1 MLFSFDTFNRY
12 EIPVLTVAHPDFTE
26 VGLIKNPLR
35 LKLDLN
41 LISTSKISFDANS
54 VDEIGFLPHYYDAL
68 KKYNLI
74 HMDGFGWFVITHVN
88 ETNDGV
94 YKNKNVECE
103 SYEYTLGRKAANLSA
118 GTYRLYDITNP
129 TSEDT
134 LLGHFVANCPRWTI
148 GYVSSSLYSRYR
160 TFDMPDASMYGFI
173 MEEAM
178 DAYECVFVFD
188 TEDLLINVYAPEDL
202 IKDSG
207 IVLRYTSLLK
217 SISVAD
223 SSDDVVTELQVYGAD
238 DFSIAT
244 VNPLGTASIYK
255 YDYFKDVMPPAMWAK
270 VKQWQDDVA
279 AAMASGSAYST
290 LLTSIKNENLKIQQ
304 YQAQKAEAVRY
315 KDAGEQVRTANTP
328 YTIQEVSLTA
338 IDNIRAWINGKTDAE
353 LLALVTA
360 ADAYPPIPT
369 FVPEGGDGTTNVP
382 SDIQA
387 YADSIVE
394 ADRNVA
400 QATINIY
407 ACDKCEKYCDSL
419 IATSKAQIEIYQ
431 NQRKATH
438 TNLSIS
444 NYLTADEIVALG
456 DYTLADVYENPY
468 IVPLDGMTYEEA
480 QNLAFE
486 LLDGAFETLERV
498 SQPTF
503 DFSVDAVNLMFDK
516 EHEDYVNIIEQNGLG
531 CRVHVEFEDG
541 HWYDP
546 VLMGIS
552 VEYDAPD
559 KCELVFGSNYH
570 AKMSED
576 LYAECFQQAAKTSA
590 TVSSALHSWLNPMES
605 QSLSPM
611 REFME
616 GTLNAAVNKIIN
628 ANNQSTVIDQF
639 GIWGRKITDD
649 GYSPKQIKIINNG
662 LYMTDDNWD
671 TCKLALGEI
680 DIPGTADSAYGIAS
694 EVLIG
699 NLILGEALK
708 IINANNTFTID
719 ENGMNLTTSDGLKK
733 IYINPSDGFKIQGRA
748 DTASEFADKLYL
760 DSEGNAILRDIT
772 AVGGTFAGGV
782 LADSGTMGAF
792 FSTGDSNKVLGN
804 LTIEGDLTINGK
816 YPASPVTPA
825 GAGINYGSNG
835 YLVTAPTA
843 NSFGTM
849 EVETLAVTDGN
860 TTWYLLQNGS
870 QTTGS
875 GGGSTGGSGSGT
887 SYNIIRFTSSTTV
900 YIHADTSTTHS
911 SNSKGK
917 MQSGTWYVYDAM
929 TSNSNGM
936 WYQITRT
943 CTYSNG
949 QVSNVQPTTSGW
961 VNLDASLSTVDS
973 YINVPGV

>member
-1 MLFSFDTFNRY
+1 MLFSFDKFDRY
-12 EIPVLTVAHPDFTE
+12 EIPVLTVAHPDFTK
-26 VGLIKNPLR
+26 VGIIKDPIG

-41 LISTSKISFDANS
+41 LVSTSKASFEAYS
-54 VDEIGFLPHYYDAL
+54 VDDTGNATFYYGAL
-68 KKYNLI
+68 TKYNLVHI
-74 HMDGFGWFVITHVN
+74 SGFGWFVITHVD
-88 ETNDGV
+88 ESNDGIHKSKSV
-94 YKNKNVECE
+94 DCE

-118 GTYRLYDITNP
+118 GTYRLYDPANAAST
-129 TSEDT
+129 ET
-134 LLGHFVANCPRWTI
+134 LLGHFLANCPRWTI
-148 GYVSSSLYSRYR
+148 GYVSSALYSRYR
-160 TFDMPDASMYGFI
+160 TFDMPDASMYGFL

-188 TEDLLINVYAPEDL
+188 TENLQIKVYAPDDL

-207 IVLRYTSLLK
+207 IVFRYTSLLK
-217 SISVAD
+217 HISISD
-223 SSDDVVTELQVYGAD
+223 SADDVVTELQVYGAD
-238 DFSIAT
+238 NFSIAT

-255 YDYFKDVMPPAMWAK
+255 YDYFKDVMPAAMWVK

-279 AAMASGSAYST
+279 AAMGRTSAYGNI
-290 LLTSIKNENLKIQQ
+290 LTAIKNENLKILG
-304 YQAQKAEAVRY
+304 YEANKSEVERY
-315 KDAGEQVRTANTP
+315 RAAGEQVRTVNTP
-328 YTIQEVSLTA
+328 YTMQAVSQTA
-338 IDNIRAWINGKTDAE
+338 VDNIRAWIDSKNSTD
-353 LLALVTA
+353 LLTMVTV

-369 FVPEGGDGTTNVP
+369 FVPAGGEGVVP
-382 SDIQA
+382 SEIQA
-387 YADSIVE
+387 YADTITE

-468 IVPLDGMTYEEA
+468 IVPLDGMTYEET

-503 DFSVDAVNLMFDK
+503 DFSVETVNLMFDK

-541 HWYDP
+541 HWYNP

-616 GTLNAAVNKIIN
+616 GALNAAVNKIIN

-708 IINANNTFTID
+708 IMNANNTFTID
-719 ENGMNLTTSDGLKK
+719 ENGVNLTTSDGLKK

-748 DTASEFADKLYL
+748 DTTSAFADKLYL

-792 FSTGDSNKVLGN
+792 FSTGESNKVLGN

-900 YIHADTSTTHS
+900 YIHSDTSTTHS

-917 MQSGTWYVYDAM
+917 MQSGTWYVYDSM
-929 TSNSNGM
+929 TSNSHGM
-936 WYQITRT
+936 WYWITRT
-943 CTYSNG
+943 CTYRNG

-961 VNLDASLSTVDS
+961 VNLDASLPTVDS

>member
-1 MLFSFDTFNRY
+1 MLFSFDKFDRY
-12 EIPVLTVAHPDFTE
+12 EIPVLTVAHPDFTK
-26 VGLIKNPLR
+26 VGIIKDPIG

-41 LISTSKISFDANS
+41 LVSTSKASFEAYS
-54 VDEIGFLPHYYDAL
+54 VDDTGNATFYYGAL
-68 KKYNLI
+68 TKYNLVHI
-74 HMDGFGWFVITHVN
+74 SGFGWFVITHVD
-88 ETNDGV
+88 ESNDGIHKSKSV
-94 YKNKNVECE
+94 DCE

-118 GTYRLYDITNP
+118 GTYRLYDPANAAST
-129 TSEDT
+129 ET
-134 LLGHFVANCPRWTI
+134 LLGHFLANCPRWTI
-148 GYVSSSLYSRYR
+148 GYVSSALYSRYR
-160 TFDMPDASMYGFI
+160 TFDMPDASMYGFL

-188 TEDLLINVYAPEDL
+188 TENLQIKVYAPDDL

-207 IVLRYTSLLK
+207 IVFRYTSLLK
-217 SISVAD
+217 HISISD
-223 SSDDVVTELQVYGAD
+223 SADDVVTELQVYGAD
-238 DFSIAT
+238 NFSIAT

-255 YDYFKDVMPPAMWAK
+255 YDYFKDVMPAAMWVK

-279 AAMASGSAYST
+279 AAMGRTSAYGNI
-290 LLTSIKNENLKIQQ
+290 LTAIKNENLKILG
-304 YQAQKAEAVRY
+304 YEANKSEVERY
-315 KDAGEQVRTANTP
+315 RAAGEQVRTVNTP
-328 YTIQEVSLTA
+328 YTMQAVSQTA
-338 IDNIRAWINGKTDAE
+338 VDNIRAWIDSKNSAD
-353 LLALVTA
+353 LLTMVTA

-369 FVPEGGDGTTNVP
+369 FVPAGGEGVVP
-382 SDIQA
+382 SEIQA
-387 YADSIVE
+387 YADTITE

-400 QATINIY
+400 QATVNIY
-407 ACDKCEKYCDSL
+407 ACEKCEKYCDSL

-468 IVPLDGMTYEEA
+468 IVPLDGMTYEET

-503 DFSVDAVNLMFDK
+503 DFSVETVNLMFDK

-541 HWYDP
+541 HWYNP

-616 GTLNAAVNKIIN
+616 GALNAAVNKIIN
-628 ANNQSTVIDQF
+628 SNNQSTVIDQF

-708 IINANNTFTID
+708 IMNANNTFTID
-719 ENGMNLTTSDGLKK
+719 ENGVNLTTSDGLKK

-748 DTASEFADKLYL
+748 DTTSAFADKLYL

-900 YIHADTSTTHS
+900 YIHSDTSTTHS

-917 MQSGTWYVYDAM
+917 MQSGTWYVYDSM
-929 TSNSNGM
+929 TSNSHGM
-936 WYQITRT
+936 WYWITRT
-943 CTYSNG
+943 CTYRNG

-961 VNLDASLSTVDS
+961 VNLDASLPTVDS

>member
-1 MLFSFDTFNRY
+1 MLFSFDKFDRY
-12 EIPVLTVAHPDFTE
+12 EIPVLTVAHPDFTK
-26 VGLIKNPLR
+26 VGIIKDPIG

-41 LISTSKISFDANS
+41 LVSTSKASFEAYS
-54 VDEIGFLPHYYDAL
+54 VDDTGNATFYYGAL
-68 KKYNLI
+68 TKYNLVHI
-74 HMDGFGWFVITHVN
+74 SGFGWFVITHVD
-88 ETNDGV
+88 ESNDGIHKSKSV
-94 YKNKNVECE
+94 DCE

-118 GTYRLYDITNP
+118 GTYRLYDPSNAAST
-129 TSEDT
+129 ET
-134 LLGHFVANCPRWTI
+134 LLGHFLANCPRWTI
-148 GYVSSSLYSRYR
+148 GYVSSALYSRYR
-160 TFDMPDASMYGFI
+160 TFDMPDASMYGFL

-188 TEDLLINVYAPEDL
+188 TENLQIKVYAPDDL

-207 IVLRYTSLLK
+207 IVFRYTSLLK
-217 SISVAD
+217 HISISD
-223 SSDDVVTELQVYGAD
+223 SADDVVTELQVYGAD
-238 DFSIAT
+238 NFSIAT

-255 YDYFKDVMPPAMWAK
+255 YDYFKDVMPAAMWVK

-279 AAMASGSAYST
+279 AAMGRTSAYGNI
-290 LLTSIKNENLKIQQ
+290 LTAIKNENLKILG
-304 YQAQKAEAVRY
+304 YEANKSEVERY
-315 KDAGEQVRTANTP
+315 RAAGEQVRTVNTP
-328 YTIQEVSLTA
+328 YTMQAVSQTA
-338 IDNIRAWINGKTDAE
+338 VDNIRAWIDSKNSTD
-353 LLALVTA
+353 LLTMVTA

-369 FVPEGGDGTTNVP
+369 FVPAGGEGVVP
-382 SDIQA
+382 SEIQA
-387 YADSIVE
+387 YADTITE

-400 QATINIY
+400 QATVNIY
-407 ACDKCEKYCDSL
+407 ACEKCEKYCDSL

-468 IVPLDGMTYEEA
+468 IVPLDGMTYEET

-486 LLDGAFETLERV
+486 LLDDAFETLERV

-503 DFSVDAVNLMFDK
+503 DFSVETVNLMFDK

-541 HWYDP
+541 HWYNP

-616 GTLNAAVNKIIN
+616 GALNAAVNKIIN
-628 ANNQSTVIDQF
+628 SNNQSTVIDQF

-680 DIPGTADSAYGIAS
+680 DIPGAADSAYGIAS

-708 IINANNTFTID
+708 IMNANNTFTID
-719 ENGMNLTTSDGLKK
+719 ENGVNLTTSDGLKK

-748 DTASEFADKLYL
+748 DTTSAFADKLYL

-900 YIHADTSTTHS
+900 YIHSDTSTTHS

-917 MQSGTWYVYDAM
+917 MQSGTWYVYDSM
-929 TSNSNGM
+929 TSNSHGM
-936 WYQITRT
+936 WYWITRT
-943 CTYSNG
+943 CTYRNG

-961 VNLDASLSTVDS
+961 VNLDASLPTVDS

>member
-1 MLFSFDTFNRY
+1 MLFSFDKFDRY
-12 EIPVLTVAHPDFTE
+12 EIPVLTVAHPDFTK
-26 VGLIKNPLR
+26 VGIIKDPIG

-41 LISTSKISFDANS
+41 LVSTSKASFEAYS
-54 VDEIGFLPHYYDAL
+54 VDDTGNATFYYGAL
-68 KKYNLI
+68 TKYNLVHI
-74 HMDGFGWFVITHVN
+74 SGFGWFVITHVD
-88 ETNDGV
+88 ESNDGIHKSKSV
-94 YKNKNVECE
+94 DCE

-118 GTYRLYDITNP
+118 GTYRLYDPANAAST
-129 TSEDT
+129 ET
-134 LLGHFVANCPRWTI
+134 LLGHFLANCPRWTI
-148 GYVSSSLYSRYR
+148 GYVSSALYSRYR
-160 TFDMPDASMYGFI
+160 TFDMPDASMYGFL

-188 TEDLLINVYAPEDL
+188 TENLQIKVYAPDDL

-207 IVLRYTSLLK
+207 IVFRYTSLLK
-217 SISVAD
+217 HISISD
-223 SSDDVVTELQVYGAD
+223 SADDVVTELQVYGAD
-238 DFSIAT
+238 NFSIAT

-255 YDYFKDVMPPAMWAK
+255 YDYFKDVMPAAMWVK

-279 AAMASGSAYST
+279 AAMGRTSAYGNI
-290 LLTSIKNENLKIQQ
+290 LTAIKNENLKILG
-304 YQAQKAEAVRY
+304 YEANKSEVERY
-315 KDAGEQVRTANTP
+315 RAAGEQVRTVNTP
-328 YTIQEVSLTA
+328 YTMQAVSQTA
-338 IDNIRAWINGKTDAE
+338 VDNIRAWIDSKNSTD
-353 LLALVTA
+353 LLTMVTA

-369 FVPEGGDGTTNVP
+369 FVPAGGEGVVP
-382 SDIQA
+382 SEIQA
-387 YADSIVE
+387 YADTITE

-468 IVPLDGMTYEEA
+468 IVPLDGMTYEET

-503 DFSVDAVNLMFDK
+503 DFSVETVNLMFDK

-541 HWYDP
+541 HWYNP

-628 ANNQSTVIDQF
+628 ANNQSMVIDQF

-708 IINANNTFTID
+708 IMNANNTFTID
-719 ENGMNLTTSDGLKK
+719 ENGVNLTTSDGLKK

-748 DTASEFADKLYL
+748 DTTSAFADKLYL

-900 YIHADTSTTHS
+900 YIHSDTSTTHS

-917 MQSGTWYVYDAM
+917 MQSGTWYVYDSM
-929 TSNSNGM
+929 TSNSHGM
-936 WYQITRT
+936 WYWITRT
-943 CTYSNG
+943 CTYRNG

-961 VNLDASLSTVDS
+961 VNLDASLPTVDS

>member
-1 MLFSFDTFNRY
+1 MLFSFDKFDRY
-12 EIPVLTVAHPDFTE
+12 EIPVLTVAHPDFTK
-26 VGLIKNPLR
+26 VGIIKDPIG

-41 LISTSKISFDANS
+41 LVSTSKASFEAYS
-54 VDEIGFLPHYYDAL
+54 VDDTGNATFYYGAL
-68 KKYNLI
+68 TKYNLVHI
-74 HMDGFGWFVITHVN
+74 SGFGWFVITHVD
-88 ETNDGV
+88 ESNDGIHKSKSV
-94 YKNKNVECE
+94 DCE

-118 GTYRLYDITNP
+118 GTYRLYDPANAAST
-129 TSEDT
+129 ET
-134 LLGHFVANCPRWTI
+134 LLGHFLANCPRWTI
-148 GYVSSSLYSRYR
+148 GYVSSALYSRYR
-160 TFDMPDASMYGFI
+160 TFDMPDASMYGFL

-188 TEDLLINVYAPEDL
+188 TENLQIKVYAPDDL

-207 IVLRYTSLLK
+207 IVFRYTSLLK
-217 SISVAD
+217 HISISD
-223 SSDDVVTELQVYGAD
+223 SADDVVTELQVYGAD
-238 DFSIAT
+238 NFSIAT

-255 YDYFKDVMPPAMWAK
+255 YDYFKDVMPAAMWVK

-279 AAMASGSAYST
+279 AAMGRTSAYGNI
-290 LLTSIKNENLKIQQ
+290 LTAIKNENLKILG
-304 YQAQKAEAVRY
+304 YEANKSEVERY
-315 KDAGEQVRTANTP
+315 RAAGEQVRTVNTP
-328 YTIQEVSLTA
+328 YTMQAVSQTA
-338 IDNIRAWINGKTDAE
+338 VDNIRAWIDSKNSTD
-353 LLALVTA
+353 LLTMVTA

-369 FVPEGGDGTTNVP
+369 FVPAGGEGVVP
-382 SDIQA
+382 SEIQA
-387 YADSIVE
+387 YADTITE

-468 IVPLDGMTYEEA
+468 IVPLDGMTYEET

-503 DFSVDAVNLMFDK
+503 DFSVETVNLMFDK

-541 HWYDP
+541 HWYNP

-628 ANNQSTVIDQF
+628 ANNQSMVIDQF

-708 IINANNTFTID
+708 IMNANNTFTID
-719 ENGMNLTTSDGLKK
+719 ENGVNLTTSDGLKK

-748 DTASEFADKLYL
+748 DTTSAFADKLYL

-900 YIHADTSTTHS
+900 YIHSDTSTTHS

-917 MQSGTWYVYDAM
+917 MQSGTWYVYDSM
-929 TSNSNGM
+929 TSNSHGM
-936 WYQITRT
+936 WYWITRT
-943 CTYSNG
+943 CTYRNG

>member
-1 MLFSFDTFNRY
+1 MLFSFDKFDRY
-12 EIPVLTVAHPDFTE
+12 EIPVLTVAHPDFTK
-26 VGLIKNPLR
+26 VGIIKDPIG

-41 LISTSKISFDANS
+41 LVSTSKASFEAYS
-54 VDEIGFLPHYYDAL
+54 VDDTGNATFYYGAL
-68 KKYNLI
+68 TKYNLVHI
-74 HMDGFGWFVITHVN
+74 SGFGWFVITHVA
-88 ETNDGV
+88 ESNDGIHKSKSV
-94 YKNKNVECE
+94 DCE

-118 GTYRLYDITNP
+118 GTYRLYDPANAAST
-129 TSEDT
+129 ET
-134 LLGHFVANCPRWTI
+134 LLGHFLANCPRWTI
-148 GYVSSSLYSRYR
+148 GYVSSALYSRYR
-160 TFDMPDASMYGFI
+160 TFDMPDASMYGFL

-188 TEDLLINVYAPEDL
+188 TENLQIKVYAPDDL

-207 IVLRYTSLLK
+207 IVFRYTSLLK
-217 SISVAD
+217 HISISD
-223 SSDDVVTELQVYGAD
+223 SADDVVTELQVYGAD
-238 DFSIAT
+238 NFSIAT

-255 YDYFKDVMPPAMWAK
+255 YDYFKDVMPAAMWVK

-279 AAMASGSAYST
+279 AAMGRTSAYGNI
-290 LLTSIKNENLKIQQ
+290 LTAIKNENLKILG
-304 YQAQKAEAVRY
+304 YEANKSEVERY
-315 KDAGEQVRTANTP
+315 RAAGEQVRTVNTP
-328 YTIQEVSLTA
+328 YTMQAVSQTA
-338 IDNIRAWINGKTDAE
+338 VDNIRAWIDSKNSTD
-353 LLALVTA
+353 LLTMVTA

-369 FVPEGGDGTTNVP
+369 FVPAGGEGVVP
-382 SDIQA
+382 SEIQA
-387 YADSIVE
+387 YADTITE

-400 QATINIY
+400 QATVNIY
-407 ACDKCEKYCDSL
+407 ACEKCEKYCDSL

-468 IVPLDGMTYEEA
+468 IVPLDGMTYEET

-503 DFSVDAVNLMFDK
+503 DFSVETVNLMFDK

-541 HWYDP
+541 HWYNP

-616 GTLNAAVNKIIN
+616 GALNAAVNKIIN
-628 ANNQSTVIDQF
+628 SNNQSTVIDQF

-708 IINANNTFTID
+708 IMNANNTFTID
-719 ENGMNLTTSDGLKK
+719 ENGVNLTTSDGLKK

-748 DTASEFADKLYL
+748 DTTSAFADKLYL

-900 YIHADTSTTHS
+900 YIHSDTSTTHS

-917 MQSGTWYVYDAM
+917 MQSGTWYVYDSM
-929 TSNSNGM
+929 TSNSHGM
-936 WYQITRT
+936 WYWITRT
-943 CTYSNG
+943 CTYRNG

-961 VNLDASLSTVDS
+961 VNLDASLPTVDS

>member
-1 MLFSFDTFNRY
+1 MLFSFDKFDRY
-12 EIPVLTVAHPDFTE
+12 EIPVLTVAHPDFTK
-26 VGLIKNPLR
+26 VGIIKDPIG

-41 LISTSKISFDANS
+41 LVSTSKASFEAYS
-54 VDEIGFLPHYYDAL
+54 VDDTGNATFYYGAL
-68 KKYNLI
+68 TKYNLVHI
-74 HMDGFGWFVITHVN
+74 SGFGWFVITHVA
-88 ETNDGV
+88 ESNDGIHKSKSV
-94 YKNKNVECE
+94 DCE

-118 GTYRLYDITNP
+118 GTYRLYDPANAAST
-129 TSEDT
+129 ET
-134 LLGHFVANCPRWTI
+134 LLGHFLANCPRWTI
-148 GYVSSSLYSRYR
+148 GYVSSALYSRYR
-160 TFDMPDASMYGFI
+160 TFDMPDASMYGFL

-188 TEDLLINVYAPEDL
+188 TENLQIKVYAPDDL

-207 IVLRYTSLLK
+207 IVFRYTSLLK
-217 SISVAD
+217 HISISD
-223 SSDDVVTELQVYGAD
+223 SADDVVTELQVYGAD
-238 DFSIAT
+238 NFSIAT

-255 YDYFKDVMPPAMWAK
+255 YDYFKDVMPAAMWVK

-279 AAMASGSAYST
+279 AAMGRTSAYGNI
-290 LLTSIKNENLKIQQ
+290 LTAIKNENLKILG
-304 YQAQKAEAVRY
+304 YEANKSEVERY
-315 KDAGEQVRTANTP
+315 RAAGEQVRTVNTP
-328 YTIQEVSLTA
+328 YTMQAVSQTA
-338 IDNIRAWINGKTDAE
+338 VDNIRAWIDSKNSTD
-353 LLALVTA
+353 LLTMVTA

-369 FVPEGGDGTTNVP
+369 FVPAGGEGVVP
-382 SDIQA
+382 SEIQA
-387 YADSIVE
+387 YADTITE

-407 ACDKCEKYCDSL
+407 ACYKCEKYCDSL

-468 IVPLDGMTYEEA
+468 IVPLDGMTYEET

-503 DFSVDAVNLMFDK
+503 DFSVETVNLMFDK

-541 HWYDP
+541 HWYNP

-628 ANNQSTVIDQF
+628 ANNQSMVIDQF

-662 LYMTDDNWD
+662 LYMTNDNWD

-708 IINANNTFTID
+708 IMNANNTFTID
-719 ENGMNLTTSDGLKK
+719 ENGVNLTTSDGLKK

-748 DTASEFADKLYL
+748 DTTSAFADKLYL

-900 YIHADTSTTHS
+900 YIHSDTSTTHS

-917 MQSGTWYVYDAM
+917 MQSGTWYVYDSM
-929 TSNSNGM
+929 TSNSHGM
-936 WYQITRT
+936 WYWITRT
-943 CTYSNG
+943 CTYRNG

-961 VNLDASLSTVDS
+961 VNLDASLPTVDS

>member
-1 MLFSFDTFNRY
+1 MLFSFDKFDRY
-12 EIPVLTVAHPDFTE
+12 EIPVLTVAHPDFTK
-26 VGLIKNPLR
+26 VGIIKDPIG

-41 LISTSKISFDANS
+41 LVSTSKASFEAYS
-54 VDEIGFLPHYYDAL
+54 VDDTGNATFYYGAL
-68 KKYNLI
+68 TKYNLVHI
-74 HMDGFGWFVITHVN
+74 SGFGWFVITHVD
-88 ETNDGV
+88 ESNDGIHKSKSV
-94 YKNKNVECE
+94 DCE

-118 GTYRLYDITNP
+118 GTYRLYDPANAAST
-129 TSEDT
+129 ET
-134 LLGHFVANCPRWTI
+134 LLGHFLANCPRWTI
-148 GYVSSSLYSRYR
+148 GYVSSALYSRYR
-160 TFDMPDASMYGFI
+160 TFDMPDASMYGFL

-188 TEDLLINVYAPEDL
+188 TENLQIKVYAPDDL

-207 IVLRYTSLLK
+207 IVFRYTSLLK
-217 SISVAD
+217 HISISD
-223 SSDDVVTELQVYGAD
+223 SADDVVTELQVYGAD
-238 DFSIAT
+238 NFSIAT

-255 YDYFKDVMPPAMWAK
+255 YDYFKDVMPAAMWVK

-279 AAMASGSAYST
+279 AAMGRTSAYGNI
-290 LLTSIKNENLKIQQ
+290 LTAIKNENLKILG
-304 YQAQKAEAVRY
+304 YEANKSEVERY
-315 KDAGEQVRTANTP
+315 RAAGEQVRTVNTP
-328 YTIQEVSLTA
+328 YTMQAVSQTA
-338 IDNIRAWINGKTDAE
+338 VDNIRAWIDSKNSTD
-353 LLALVTA
+353 LLTMVTA

-369 FVPEGGDGTTNVP
+369 FVPAGGEGVVP
-382 SDIQA
+382 SEIQA
-387 YADSIVE
+387 YADTITE

-468 IVPLDGMTYEEA
+468 IVPLDGMTYEET

-503 DFSVDAVNLMFDK
+503 DFSVETVNLMFDK

-541 HWYDP
+541 HWYNP

-552 VEYDAPD
+552 VEYDSPD

-708 IINANNTFTID
+708 IMNANNTFTID
-719 ENGMNLTTSDGLKK
+719 ENGVNLTTSDGLKK

-748 DTASEFADKLYL
+748 DTTSEFADKLYL
-760 DSEGNAILRDIT
+760 DSEGNAVLNDIT
-772 AVGGTFAGGV
+772 AYNASLSGFVSAFMGDIGILSSSENGTV
-782 LADSGTMGAF
+782 
-792 FSTGDSNKVLGN
+792 NNGN
-804 LTIEGDLTINGK
+804 LRINGNLEVTGT
-816 YPASPVTPA
+816 YPNSPVTPA
-825 GAGINYGSNG
+825 GAGISNYGS
-835 YLVTAPTA
+835 YLVTAPSA
-843 NSFGTM
+843 NAFGTM
-849 EVETLAVTDGN
+849 EVSTLKVTDGSGN
-860 TTWYLLQNGS
+860 YWDLILKGTMTS
-870 QTTGS
+870 GS
-875 GGGSTGGSGSGT
+875 GGGSNTPIVNYHYFVKYTGSYSQKPVRSAANDTAPKVGWYAQKNQWYQYDYYKSGNGWYYLIGYGDSPDSIMLSVPTEGY
-887 SYNIIRFTSSTTV
+887 SFFDV
-900 YIHADTSTTHS
+900 YTSTE
-911 SNSKGK
+911 
-917 MQSGTWYVYDAM
+917 QRQA
-929 TSNSNGM
+929 
-936 WYQITRT
+936 
-943 CTYSNG
+943 
-949 QVSNVQPTTSGW
+949 
-961 VNLDASLSTVDS
+961 
-973 YINVPGV
+973 

>member
-1 MLFSFDTFNRY
+1 MLFSFDKFDRY
-12 EIPVLTVAHPDFTE
+12 EIPVLTVAHPDFTK
-26 VGLIKNPLR
+26 VGIIKDPIG

-41 LISTSKISFDANS
+41 LVSTSKASFEAYS
-54 VDEIGFLPHYYDAL
+54 VDDTGNATFYYGAL
-68 KKYNLI
+68 TKYNLVHI
-74 HMDGFGWFVITHVN
+74 SGFGWFVITHVD
-88 ETNDGV
+88 ESNDGIHKSKSV
-94 YKNKNVECE
+94 DCE

-118 GTYRLYDITNP
+118 GTYRLYDPANAAST
-129 TSEDT
+129 ET
-134 LLGHFVANCPRWTI
+134 LLGHFLANCPRWTI
-148 GYVSSSLYSRYR
+148 GYVSSALYSRYR
-160 TFDMPDASMYGFI
+160 TFDMPDASMYGFL

-188 TEDLLINVYAPEDL
+188 TENLQIKVYAPDDL

-207 IVLRYTSLLK
+207 IVFRYTSLLK
-217 SISVAD
+217 HISISD
-223 SSDDVVTELQVYGAD
+223 SADDVVTELQVYGAD
-238 DFSIAT
+238 NFSIAT

-255 YDYFKDVMPPAMWAK
+255 YDYFKDVMPAAMWVK

-279 AAMASGSAYST
+279 AAMGRTSAYGNI
-290 LLTSIKNENLKIQQ
+290 LTAIKNENLKILG
-304 YQAQKAEAVRY
+304 YEANKSEVERY
-315 KDAGEQVRTANTP
+315 RAAGEQVRTVNTP
-328 YTIQEVSLTA
+328 YTMQAVSQTA
-338 IDNIRAWINGKTDAE
+338 VDNIRAWIDSKNSTD
-353 LLALVTA
+353 LLTMVTA

-369 FVPEGGDGTTNVP
+369 FVPAGGEGVVP
-382 SDIQA
+382 SEIQA
-387 YADSIVE
+387 YADTITE

-468 IVPLDGMTYEEA
+468 IVPLDGMTYEET

-503 DFSVDAVNLMFDK
+503 DFSVETVNLMFDK

-541 HWYDP
+541 HWYNP

-616 GTLNAAVNKIIN
+616 GALNAAVNKIIN

-708 IINANNTFTID
+708 IMNANNTFTID
-719 ENGMNLTTSDGLKK
+719 ENGVNLTTSDGLKK

-748 DTASEFADKLYL
+748 DTTSAFADKLYL

-792 FSTGDSNKVLGN
+792 FSTGESNKVLGN

-900 YIHADTSTTHS
+900 YIHSDTSTTHS

-917 MQSGTWYVYDAM
+917 MQSGTWYVYDSM
-929 TSNSNGM
+929 TSNSHGM
-936 WYQITRT
+936 WYWITRT
-943 CTYSNG
+943 CTYRNG

-961 VNLDASLSTVDS
+961 VNLDASLPTVDS

>member
-1 MLFSFDTFNRY
+1 MLFSFDKFDRY
-12 EIPVLTVAHPDFTE
+12 EIPVLTVAHPDFTK
-26 VGLIKNPLR
+26 VGIIKDPIG

-41 LISTSKISFDANS
+41 LVSTSKASFEAYS
-54 VDEIGFLPHYYDAL
+54 VDDTGNATFYYGAL
-68 KKYNLI
+68 TKYNLVHI
-74 HMDGFGWFVITHVN
+74 SGFGWFVITHVD
-88 ETNDGV
+88 ESNDGIHKSKSV
-94 YKNKNVECE
+94 DCE

-118 GTYRLYDITNP
+118 GTYRLYDPANAAST
-129 TSEDT
+129 ET
-134 LLGHFVANCPRWTI
+134 LLGHFLANCPRWTI
-148 GYVSSSLYSRYR
+148 GYVSSALYSRYR
-160 TFDMPDASMYGFI
+160 TFDMPDASMYGFL

-188 TEDLLINVYAPEDL
+188 TENLQIKVYAPDDL

-207 IVLRYTSLLK
+207 IVFRYTSLLK
-217 SISVAD
+217 HISISD
-223 SSDDVVTELQVYGAD
+223 SADDVVTELQVYGAD
-238 DFSIAT
+238 NFSIAT

-255 YDYFKDVMPPAMWAK
+255 YDYFKDVMPAAMWVK

-279 AAMASGSAYST
+279 AAMGRTSAYGNI
-290 LLTSIKNENLKIQQ
+290 LTAIKNENLKILG
-304 YQAQKAEAVRY
+304 YEANKSEVERY
-315 KDAGEQVRTANTP
+315 RAAGEQVRTVNTP
-328 YTIQEVSLTA
+328 YTMQAVSQTA
-338 IDNIRAWINGKTDAE
+338 VDNIRAWIDSKNSTD
-353 LLALVTA
+353 LLTMVTA

-369 FVPEGGDGTTNVP
+369 FVPAGGEGVVP
-382 SDIQA
+382 SEIQA
-387 YADSIVE
+387 YADTITE

-468 IVPLDGMTYEEA
+468 IVPLDGMTYEET

-503 DFSVDAVNLMFDK
+503 DFSVETVNLMFDK

-541 HWYDP
+541 HWYNP

-708 IINANNTFTID
+708 IMNANNTFTID
-719 ENGMNLTTSDGLKK
+719 ENGVNLTTSDGLKK

-748 DTASEFADKLYL
+748 DTTSAFADKLYL

-900 YIHADTSTTHS
+900 YIHSDTSTTHS

-917 MQSGTWYVYDAM
+917 MQSGTWYVYDSM
-929 TSNSNGM
+929 TSNSHGM
-936 WYQITRT
+936 WYWITRT
-943 CTYSNG
+943 CTYRNG

-961 VNLDASLSTVDS
+961 VNLDASLPTVDS

>member
-1 MLFSFDTFNRY
+1 MLFSFDKFDRY
-12 EIPVLTVAHPDFTE
+12 EIPVLTVAHPDFTK
-26 VGLIKNPLR
+26 VGIIKDPIG

-41 LISTSKISFDANS
+41 LVSTSKASFEAYS
-54 VDEIGFLPHYYDAL
+54 VDDTGNATFYYGAL
-68 KKYNLI
+68 TKYNLVHI
-74 HMDGFGWFVITHVN
+74 SGFGWFVITHVD
-88 ETNDGV
+88 ESNDGIHKSKSV
-94 YKNKNVECE
+94 DCE

-118 GTYRLYDITNP
+118 GTYRLYDPSNAAST
-129 TSEDT
+129 ET
-134 LLGHFVANCPRWTI
+134 LLGHFLANCPRWTI
-148 GYVSSSLYSRYR
+148 GYVSSALYSRYR
-160 TFDMPDASMYGFI
+160 TFDMPDASMYGFL

-188 TEDLLINVYAPEDL
+188 TENLQIKVYAPDDL

-207 IVLRYTSLLK
+207 IVFRYTSLLK
-217 SISVAD
+217 HISISD
-223 SSDDVVTELQVYGAD
+223 SADDVVTELQVYGAD
-238 DFSIAT
+238 NFSIAT

-255 YDYFKDVMPPAMWAK
+255 YDYFKDVMPAAMWVK

-279 AAMASGSAYST
+279 AAMGRTSAYGNI
-290 LLTSIKNENLKIQQ
+290 LTAIKNENLKILG
-304 YQAQKAEAVRY
+304 YEANKSEVERY
-315 KDAGEQVRTANTP
+315 RAAGEQVRTVNTP
-328 YTIQEVSLTA
+328 YTMQAVSQTA
-338 IDNIRAWINGKTDAE
+338 VDNIRAWIDSKNSTD
-353 LLALVTA
+353 LLTMVTA

-369 FVPEGGDGTTNVP
+369 FVPAGGEGVVP
-382 SDIQA
+382 SEIQA
-387 YADSIVE
+387 YADTITE

-400 QATINIY
+400 QATVNIY
-407 ACDKCEKYCDSL
+407 ACEKCEKYCDSL

-468 IVPLDGMTYEEA
+468 IVPLDGMTYEET

-486 LLDGAFETLERV
+486 LLDDAFETLERV

-503 DFSVDAVNLMFDK
+503 DFSVETVNLMFDK

-541 HWYDP
+541 HWYNP

-616 GTLNAAVNKIIN
+616 GALNAAVNKIIN
-628 ANNQSTVIDQF
+628 SNNQSTVIDQF

-680 DIPGTADSAYGIAS
+680 DIPGAADSAYGIAS

-708 IINANNTFTID
+708 IMNANNTFTID
-719 ENGMNLTTSDGLKK
+719 ENGVNLTTSDGLKK

-748 DTASEFADKLYL
+748 DTTSAFADKLYL

-860 TTWYLLQNGS
+860 TTWYLRQNGS

-900 YIHADTSTTHS
+900 YIHSDTSTTHS

-917 MQSGTWYVYDAM
+917 MQSGTWYVYDSM
-929 TSNSNGM
+929 TSNSHGM
-936 WYQITRT
+936 WYWITRT
-943 CTYSNG
+943 CTYRNG

-961 VNLDASLSTVDS
+961 VNLDASLPTVDS

>member
-1 MLFSFDTFNRY
+1 MLFSFDKFDRY
-12 EIPVLTVAHPDFTE
+12 EIPVLTVAHPDFTK
-26 VGLIKNPLR
+26 VGIIKDPIG

-41 LISTSKISFDANS
+41 LVSTSKASFEAYS
-54 VDEIGFLPHYYDAL
+54 VDDTGNATFYYGAL
-68 KKYNLI
+68 TKYNLVHI
-74 HMDGFGWFVITHVN
+74 SGFGWFVITHVA
-88 ETNDGV
+88 ESNDGIHKSKSV
-94 YKNKNVECE
+94 DCE

-118 GTYRLYDITNP
+118 GTYRLYDPANAAST
-129 TSEDT
+129 ET
-134 LLGHFVANCPRWTI
+134 LLGHFLANCPRWTI
-148 GYVSSSLYSRYR
+148 GYVSSALYSRYR
-160 TFDMPDASMYGFI
+160 TFDMPDASMYGFL

-188 TEDLLINVYAPEDL
+188 TENLQIKVYAPDDL

-207 IVLRYTSLLK
+207 IVFRYTSLLK
-217 SISVAD
+217 HISISD
-223 SSDDVVTELQVYGAD
+223 SADDVVTELQVYGAD
-238 DFSIAT
+238 NFSIAT

-255 YDYFKDVMPPAMWAK
+255 YDYFKDVMPAAMWVK

-279 AAMASGSAYST
+279 AAMGRTSAYGNI
-290 LLTSIKNENLKIQQ
+290 LTAIKNENLKILG
-304 YQAQKAEAVRY
+304 YEANKSEVERY
-315 KDAGEQVRTANTP
+315 RAAGEQVRTVNTP
-328 YTIQEVSLTA
+328 YTMQAVSQTA
-338 IDNIRAWINGKTDAE
+338 VDNIRAWIDSKNSTD
-353 LLALVTA
+353 LLTMVTA

-369 FVPEGGDGTTNVP
+369 FVPAGGEGVVP
-382 SDIQA
+382 SEIQA
-387 YADSIVE
+387 YADTITE

-468 IVPLDGMTYEEA
+468 IVPLDGMTYEET

-503 DFSVDAVNLMFDK
+503 DFSVETVNLMFDK

-541 HWYDP
+541 HWYNP

-628 ANNQSTVIDQF
+628 ANNQSMVIDQF

-662 LYMTDDNWD
+662 LYMTNDNWD

-708 IINANNTFTID
+708 IMNANNTFTID
-719 ENGMNLTTSDGLKK
+719 ENGVNLTTSDGLKK

-748 DTASEFADKLYL
+748 DTTSAFADKLYL

-900 YIHADTSTTHS
+900 YIHSDTSTTHS

-917 MQSGTWYVYDAM
+917 MQSGTWYVYDSM
-929 TSNSNGM
+929 TSNSHGM
-936 WYQITRT
+936 WYWITRT
-943 CTYSNG
+943 CTYRNG

-961 VNLDASLSTVDS
+961 VNLDASLPTVDS

>member
-1 MLFSFDTFNRY
+1 MLFSFDKFDRY
-12 EIPVLTVAHPDFTE
+12 EIPVLTVAHPDFTK
-26 VGLIKNPLR
+26 VGIIKDPIG

-41 LISTSKISFDANS
+41 LVSTSKASFEAYS
-54 VDEIGFLPHYYDAL
+54 VDDTGNATFYYGAL
-68 KKYNLI
+68 TKYNLVHI
-74 HMDGFGWFVITHVN
+74 SGFGWFVITNVD
-88 ETNDGV
+88 ESNDGIHKSKSV
-94 YKNKNVECE
+94 DCE

-118 GTYRLYDITNP
+118 GTYRLYDPANAAST
-129 TSEDT
+129 ET
-134 LLGHFVANCPRWTI
+134 LLGHFLANCPRWTI
-148 GYVSSSLYSRYR
+148 GYVSSALYSRYR
-160 TFDMPDASMYGFI
+160 TFDMPDASMYGFL

-188 TEDLLINVYAPEDL
+188 TENLQIKVYAPDDL

-207 IVLRYTSLLK
+207 IVFRYTSLLK
-217 SISVAD
+217 HISISD
-223 SSDDVVTELQVYGAD
+223 SADDVVTELQVYGAD

-255 YDYFKDVMPPAMWAK
+255 YDYFKDVMPAAMWVK

-279 AAMASGSAYST
+279 AAMGRTSAYGNI
-290 LLTSIKNENLKIQQ
+290 LTAIKNENLKILG
-304 YQAQKAEAVRY
+304 YEANKSEMERY
-315 KDAGEQVRTANTP
+315 RAAGEQVRTVNTP
-328 YTIQEVSLTA
+328 YTMQAVSQTA
-338 IDNIRAWINGKTDAE
+338 VDSIRAWIDSKNSTD
-353 LLALVTA
+353 LLTMVTA

-369 FVPEGGDGTTNVP
+369 FAPAGGEGVVP
-382 SDIQA
+382 SEIQA
-387 YADSIVE
+387 YADTITE

-468 IVPLDGMTYEEA
+468 IVPLDGMTYEEV

-694 EVLIG
+694 EMLIG

-719 ENGMNLTTSDGLKK
+719 ENGVNLTTSDGLKK

-748 DTASEFADKLYL
+748 DTTSEFADKLYL
-760 DSEGNAILRDIT
+760 DSEGNAVLRDIT

-825 GAGINYGSNG
+825 GAGIKYGSNG

-887 SYNIIRFTSSTTV
+887 FYNIIRFTSSTTV
-900 YIHADTSTTHS
+900 YIHSDTSTTHS

-917 MQSGTWYVYDAM
+917 MRSGTWYVYDSM

-936 WYQITRT
+936 WYWITRT

>member
-1 MLFSFDTFNRY
+1 MLFSFDKFDRY
-12 EIPVLTVAHPDFTE
+12 EIPVLTVAHPDFTK
-26 VGLIKNPLR
+26 VGIIKDPIG

-41 LISTSKISFDANS
+41 LVSTSKASFEAYS
-54 VDEIGFLPHYYDAL
+54 VDDTGNATFYYGAL
-68 KKYNLI
+68 TKYNLVHI
-74 HMDGFGWFVITHVN
+74 SGFGWFVITNVD
-88 ETNDGV
+88 ESNDGIHKSKSV
-94 YKNKNVECE
+94 DCE

-118 GTYRLYDITNP
+118 GTYRLYDPANAAST
-129 TSEDT
+129 ET
-134 LLGHFVANCPRWTI
+134 LLGHFLANCPRWTI
-148 GYVSSSLYSRYR
+148 GYVSSALYSRYR
-160 TFDMPDASMYGFI
+160 TFDMPDASMYGFL

-188 TEDLLINVYAPEDL
+188 TENLQIKVYAPDDL

-207 IVLRYTSLLK
+207 IVFRYTSLLK
-217 SISVAD
+217 HISISD
-223 SSDDVVTELQVYGAD
+223 SADDVVTELQVYGAD

-255 YDYFKDVMPPAMWAK
+255 YDYFKDVMPAAMWVK

-279 AAMASGSAYST
+279 AAMGRTSAYGNI
-290 LLTSIKNENLKIQQ
+290 LTAIKNENLKILG
-304 YQAQKAEAVRY
+304 YEANKSEVERY
-315 KDAGEQVRTANTP
+315 RAAGEQVRTVNTP
-328 YTIQEVSLTA
+328 YTMQAVSQTA
-338 IDNIRAWINGKTDAE
+338 VDSIRAWIDSKNSTD
-353 LLALVTA
+353 LLTMVTA

-369 FVPEGGDGTTNVP
+369 FAPAGGEGVVP
-382 SDIQA
+382 SEIQA
-387 YADSIVE
+387 YADTITE

-468 IVPLDGMTYEEA
+468 IVPLDGMTYEEV

-694 EVLIG
+694 EMLIG

-719 ENGMNLTTSDGLKK
+719 ENGVNLTTSDGLKK

-748 DTASEFADKLYL
+748 DTTSEFADKLYL
-760 DSEGNAILRDIT
+760 DSEGNAVLRDIT

-825 GAGINYGSNG
+825 GAGIKYGSNG

-887 SYNIIRFTSSTTV
+887 FYNIIRFTSSTTV
-900 YIHADTSTTHS
+900 YIHSDTSTTHS

-917 MQSGTWYVYDAM
+917 MRSGTWYVYDSM

-936 WYQITRT
+936 WYWITRT

>member
-1 MLFSFDTFNRY
+1 MLFSFDKFDRY
-12 EIPVLTVAHPDFTE
+12 EIPVLTVAHPDFTK
-26 VGLIKNPLR
+26 VGIIKDPIG

-41 LISTSKISFDANS
+41 LVSTSKASFEAYS
-54 VDEIGFLPHYYDAL
+54 VDDTGNATFYYGAL
-68 KKYNLI
+68 TKYNLVHI
-74 HMDGFGWFVITHVN
+74 SGFGWFVITHVD
-88 ETNDGV
+88 ESNDGIHKSKSV
-94 YKNKNVECE
+94 DCE

-118 GTYRLYDITNP
+118 GTYRLYDPANAAST
-129 TSEDT
+129 ET
-134 LLGHFVANCPRWTI
+134 LLGHFLANCPRWTI
-148 GYVSSSLYSRYR
+148 GYVSSALYSRYR
-160 TFDMPDASMYGFI
+160 TFDMPDASMYGFL

-188 TEDLLINVYAPEDL
+188 TENLQIKVYAPDDL

-207 IVLRYTSLLK
+207 IVFRYTSLLK
-217 SISVAD
+217 HISISD
-223 SSDDVVTELQVYGAD
+223 SADDVVTELQVYGAD
-238 DFSIAT
+238 NFSIAT
-244 VNPLGTASIYK
+244 VNPFGTASIYK
-255 YDYFKDVMPPAMWAK
+255 YDYFKDVMPAAMWVK

-279 AAMASGSAYST
+279 AAMGRTSAYGNI
-290 LLTSIKNENLKIQQ
+290 LTAIKNENLKILG
-304 YQAQKAEAVRY
+304 YEANKSEVERY
-315 KDAGEQVRTANTP
+315 RAAGEQVRTVNTP
-328 YTIQEVSLTA
+328 YTMQAVSQTA
-338 IDNIRAWINGKTDAE
+338 VDNIRAWIDSKNSTD
-353 LLALVTA
+353 LLTMVTA

-369 FVPEGGDGTTNVP
+369 FVPAGGEGVVP
-382 SDIQA
+382 SEIQA
-387 YADSIVE
+387 YADTITE

-468 IVPLDGMTYEEA
+468 IVPLDGMTYEET

-503 DFSVDAVNLMFDK
+503 DFSVETVNLMFDK

-541 HWYDP
+541 HWYNP

-628 ANNQSTVIDQF
+628 ANNQSMVIDQF

-708 IINANNTFTID
+708 IMNANNTFTID
-719 ENGMNLTTSDGLKK
+719 ENGVNLTTSDGLKK

-748 DTASEFADKLYL
+748 DTTSAFADKLYL

-900 YIHADTSTTHS
+900 YIHSDTSTTHS

-917 MQSGTWYVYDAM
+917 MQSGTWYVYDSM
-929 TSNSNGM
+929 TSNSHGM
-936 WYQITRT
+936 WYWITRT
-943 CTYSNG
+943 CTYRNG
-949 QVSNVQPTTSGW
+949 QVSNVRPTTSGW

>member
-1 MLFSFDTFNRY
+1 MLFSFDKFDRY
-12 EIPVLTVAHPDFTE
+12 EIPVLTVAHPDFTK
-26 VGLIKNPLR
+26 VGIIKDPIG

-41 LISTSKISFDANS
+41 LVSTSKASFEAYS
-54 VDEIGFLPHYYDAL
+54 VDDTGNATFYYGAL
-68 KKYNLI
+68 TKYNLVHI
-74 HMDGFGWFVITHVN
+74 SGFGWFVITHVD
-88 ETNDGV
+88 ESNDGIHKSKSV
-94 YKNKNVECE
+94 DCE

-118 GTYRLYDITNP
+118 GTYRLYDPANAAST
-129 TSEDT
+129 ET
-134 LLGHFVANCPRWTI
+134 LLGHFLANCPRWTI
-148 GYVSSSLYSRYR
+148 GYVSSALYSRYR
-160 TFDMPDASMYGFI
+160 TFDMPDASMYGFL

-188 TEDLLINVYAPEDL
+188 TENLQIKVYAPDDL

-207 IVLRYTSLLK
+207 IVFRYTSLLK
-217 SISVAD
+217 HISISD
-223 SSDDVVTELQVYGAD
+223 SADDVVTELQVYGAD

-255 YDYFKDVMPPAMWAK
+255 YDYFKDVMPAAMWVK

-279 AAMASGSAYST
+279 AAMGRTSAYGNI
-290 LLTSIKNENLKIQQ
+290 LTAIKNENLKILG
-304 YQAQKAEAVRY
+304 YEANKSEVERY
-315 KDAGEQVRTANTP
+315 RAAGEQVRTVNTP
-328 YTIQEVSLTA
+328 YTMQAVSQTA
-338 IDNIRAWINGKTDAE
+338 VDNIRAWIDSKNSTD
-353 LLALVTA
+353 LLTMVTA

-369 FVPEGGDGTTNVP
+369 FVPAGGEGVVP
-382 SDIQA
+382 SEIQA
-387 YADSIVE
+387 YADTITE

-468 IVPLDGMTYEEA
+468 IVPLDGMTYEET

-503 DFSVDAVNLMFDK
+503 DFSVETVNLMFDK

-541 HWYDP
+541 HWYNP

-708 IINANNTFTID
+708 IMNANNTFTID
-719 ENGMNLTTSDGLKK
+719 ENGVNLTTSDGLKK

-748 DTASEFADKLYL
+748 DTTSAFADKLYL

-825 GAGINYGSNG
+825 GAGIQYGSNG

-900 YIHADTSTTHS
+900 YIHSDTSTTHS

-917 MQSGTWYVYDAM
+917 MRSGTWYVYDSM

-936 WYQITRT
+936 WYWITRT

-961 VNLDASLSTVDS
+961 VNLDASLPTVDS

>member
-1 MLFSFDTFNRY
+1 MLFSFDKFDRY
-12 EIPVLTVAHPDFTE
+12 EIPVLTVAHPDFTK
-26 VGLIKNPLR
+26 VGIIKDPIG

-41 LISTSKISFDANS
+41 LVSTSKASFEAYS
-54 VDEIGFLPHYYDAL
+54 VDDTGNATFYYGAL
-68 KKYNLI
+68 TKYNLVHI
-74 HMDGFGWFVITHVN
+74 SGFGWFVITHVD
-88 ETNDGV
+88 ESNDGIHKSKSV
-94 YKNKNVECE
+94 DCE

-118 GTYRLYDITNP
+118 GTYRLYDPANAAST
-129 TSEDT
+129 ET
-134 LLGHFVANCPRWTI
+134 LLGHFLANCPRWTI
-148 GYVSSSLYSRYR
+148 GYVSSALYSRYR
-160 TFDMPDASMYGFI
+160 TFDMPDASMYGFL

-188 TEDLLINVYAPEDL
+188 TENLQIKVYAPDDL

-207 IVLRYTSLLK
+207 IVFRYTSLLK
-217 SISVAD
+217 HISISD
-223 SSDDVVTELQVYGAD
+223 SADDVVTELQVYGAD
-238 DFSIAT
+238 NFSIAT

-255 YDYFKDVMPPAMWAK
+255 YDYFKDVMPAAIWVK

-279 AAMASGSAYST
+279 AAMGRTSAYGNI
-290 LLTSIKNENLKIQQ
+290 LTAIKNENLKILG
-304 YQAQKAEAVRY
+304 YEANKSEVERY
-315 KDAGEQVRTANTP
+315 RAAGEQVRTVNTP
-328 YTIQEVSLTA
+328 YTMQAVSQTA
-338 IDNIRAWINGKTDAE
+338 VDNIRAWIDSKNSTD
-353 LLALVTA
+353 LLTMVTA

-369 FVPEGGDGTTNVP
+369 FVPAGGEGVVP
-382 SDIQA
+382 SEIQA
-387 YADSIVE
+387 YADTITE

-468 IVPLDGMTYEEA
+468 IVPLDGMTYEET

-503 DFSVDAVNLMFDK
+503 DFSVETVNLMFDK

-541 HWYDP
+541 HWYNP

-628 ANNQSTVIDQF
+628 ANNQSMVIDQF

-708 IINANNTFTID
+708 IMNANNTFTID
-719 ENGMNLTTSDGLKK
+719 ENGVNLTTSDGLKK

-748 DTASEFADKLYL
+748 DTTSAFADKLYL

-900 YIHADTSTTHS
+900 YIHSDTSTTHS

-917 MQSGTWYVYDAM
+917 MQSGTWYVYDSM
-929 TSNSNGM
+929 TSNSHGM
-936 WYQITRT
+936 WYWITRT
-943 CTYSNG
+943 CTYRNG

-961 VNLDASLSTVDS
+961 VNLDASLPTVDS

>member
-1 MLFSFDTFNRY
+1 MLFSFDKFDRY
-12 EIPVLTVAHPDFTE
+12 EIPVLTVAHPDFTK
-26 VGLIKNPLR
+26 VGIIKDPIG

-41 LISTSKISFDANS
+41 LVSTSKASFEAYS
-54 VDEIGFLPHYYDAL
+54 VDDTGNATFYYGAL
-68 KKYNLI
+68 TKYNLVHI
-74 HMDGFGWFVITHVN
+74 SGFGWFVITNVD
-88 ETNDGV
+88 ESNDGIHKSKSV
-94 YKNKNVECE
+94 DCE

-118 GTYRLYDITNP
+118 GTYRLYDPANAAST
-129 TSEDT
+129 ET
-134 LLGHFVANCPRWTI
+134 LLGHFLANCPRWTI
-148 GYVSSSLYSRYR
+148 GYVSSALYSRYR
-160 TFDMPDASMYGFI
+160 TFDMPDASMYGFL

-188 TEDLLINVYAPEDL
+188 TENLQIKVYAPDDL

-207 IVLRYTSLLK
+207 IVFRYTSLLK
-217 SISVAD
+217 HISISD
-223 SSDDVVTELQVYGAD
+223 SADDVVTELQVYGAD

-255 YDYFKDVMPPAMWAK
+255 YDYFKDVMPAAMWIK

-279 AAMASGSAYST
+279 AAMGRASAYGNI
-290 LLTSIKNENLKIQQ
+290 LTAIKNENLKILG
-304 YQAQKAEAVRY
+304 YEANKSEVERY
-315 KDAGEQVRTANTP
+315 RAAGEQVRTVNTP
-328 YTIQEVSLTA
+328 YTMQAVSQTA
-338 IDNIRAWINGKTDAE
+338 VDNIRAWIDGKSSTD
-353 LLALVTA
+353 LLTMVTA

-369 FVPEGGDGTTNVP
+369 FVPAGGEGVVP
-382 SDIQA
+382 SEIQA
-387 YADSIVE
+387 YADTITEV
-394 ADRNVA
+394 DRNVA
-400 QATINIY
+400 QATVNIY
-407 ACDKCEKYCDSL
+407 ACEKCEKYCDSL

-468 IVPLDGMTYEEA
+468 IVPLDGMTYEET

-503 DFSVDAVNLMFDK
+503 DFSVETVNLMFDK

-541 HWYDP
+541 HWYNP

-708 IINANNTFTID
+708 IMNANNTFTID
-719 ENGMNLTTSDGLKK
+719 ENGVNLTTSDGLKK

-748 DTASEFADKLYL
+748 NTTSEFADKLSL

-849 EVETLAVTDGN
+849 EVEPLAVTDGH

-887 SYNIIRFTSSTTV
+887 SYNIIRFTSSTRV
-900 YIHADTSTTHS
+900 YIHADTTTTHS
-911 SNSKGK
+911 SNSLGN
-917 MQSGTWYVYDAM
+917 MQSGTWYVYDTI
-929 TSNSNGM
+929 TSNSHGM
-936 WYQITRT
+936 WYWITRT
-943 CTYSNG
+943 CTYRNG

-961 VNLDASLSTVDS
+961 VNLDTSLSTVES

>member
-1 MLFSFDTFNRY
+1 MLFSFDKFDRY
-12 EIPVLTVAHPDFTE
+12 EIPVLTVAHPDFTK
-26 VGLIKNPLR
+26 VGIIKDPIG

-41 LISTSKISFDANS
+41 LVSTSKASFEAYS
-54 VDEIGFLPHYYDAL
+54 VDDTGNATFYYGAL
-68 KKYNLI
+68 TKYNLVHI
-74 HMDGFGWFVITHVN
+74 SGFGWFVITHVD
-88 ETNDGV
+88 ESNDGIHKSKSV
-94 YKNKNVECE
+94 DCE

-118 GTYRLYDITNP
+118 GTYRLYDPANAAST
-129 TSEDT
+129 ET
-134 LLGHFVANCPRWTI
+134 LLGHFLANCPRWTI
-148 GYVSSSLYSRYR
+148 GYVSSALYSRYR
-160 TFDMPDASMYGFI
+160 TFDMPDASMYGFL

-188 TEDLLINVYAPEDL
+188 TENLQIKVYAPDDL

-207 IVLRYTSLLK
+207 IVFRYTSLLK
-217 SISVAD
+217 HISISD
-223 SSDDVVTELQVYGAD
+223 SADDVVTELQVYGAD
-238 DFSIAT
+238 NFSIAT

-255 YDYFKDVMPPAMWAK
+255 YDYFKDVMPAAMWVK

-279 AAMASGSAYST
+279 AAMGRTSAYGNI
-290 LLTSIKNENLKIQQ
+290 LTAIKNENLKILG
-304 YQAQKAEAVRY
+304 YEANKSKVERY
-315 KDAGEQVRTANTP
+315 RAAGEQVRTVNTP
-328 YTIQEVSLTA
+328 YTMQAVSQTA
-338 IDNIRAWINGKTDAE
+338 VDNIRAWIDSKNSTD
-353 LLALVTA
+353 LLTMVTA

-369 FVPEGGDGTTNVP
+369 FVPAGGEGVVP
-382 SDIQA
+382 SEIQA
-387 YADSIVE
+387 YADTITE

-400 QATINIY
+400 QATVNIY
-407 ACDKCEKYCDSL
+407 ACEKCEKYCDSL

-468 IVPLDGMTYEEA
+468 IVPLDGMTYEET

-503 DFSVDAVNLMFDK
+503 DFSVETVNLMFDK

-541 HWYDP
+541 HWYNP

-616 GTLNAAVNKIIN
+616 GALNAAVNKIIN
-628 ANNQSTVIDQF
+628 SNNQSTVIDQF

-708 IINANNTFTID
+708 IMNANNTFTID
-719 ENGMNLTTSDGLKK
+719 ENGVNLTTSDGLKK

-748 DTASEFADKLYL
+748 DTTSAFADKLYL

-900 YIHADTSTTHS
+900 YIHSDTSTTHS

-917 MQSGTWYVYDAM
+917 MQSGTWYVYDSM
-929 TSNSNGM
+929 TSNSHGM
-936 WYQITRT
+936 WYWITRT
-943 CTYSNG
+943 CTYRNG

-961 VNLDASLSTVDS
+961 VNLDASLPTVDS

>member
-1 MLFSFDTFNRY
+1 MLFSFDKFDRY
-12 EIPVLTVAHPDFTE
+12 EIPVLTVAHPDFTK
-26 VGLIKNPLR
+26 VGIIKDPIG

-41 LISTSKISFDANS
+41 LVSTSKASFEAYS
-54 VDEIGFLPHYYDAL
+54 VDDTGNATFYYGAL
-68 KKYNLI
+68 TKYNLVHI
-74 HMDGFGWFVITHVN
+74 SGFGWFVITHVD
-88 ETNDGV
+88 ESNDGIHKSKSV
-94 YKNKNVECE
+94 DCE

-118 GTYRLYDITNP
+118 GTYRLYDPANAAST
-129 TSEDT
+129 ET
-134 LLGHFVANCPRWTI
+134 LLGHFLANCPRWTI
-148 GYVSSSLYSRYR
+148 GYVSSALYSRYR
-160 TFDMPDASMYGFI
+160 TFDMPDASMYGFL

-188 TEDLLINVYAPEDL
+188 TENLQIKVYAPDDL

-207 IVLRYTSLLK
+207 IVFRYTSLLK
-217 SISVAD
+217 HISISD
-223 SSDDVVTELQVYGAD
+223 SADDVVTELQVYGAD
-238 DFSIAT
+238 NFSIAT

-255 YDYFKDVMPPAMWAK
+255 YDYFKDVMPAAMWVK

-279 AAMASGSAYST
+279 AAMGRTSAYGNI
-290 LLTSIKNENLKIQQ
+290 LTAIKNENLKILG
-304 YQAQKAEAVRY
+304 YEANKSEVERY
-315 KDAGEQVRTANTP
+315 RAAGEQVRTVNTP
-328 YTIQEVSLTA
+328 YTMQAVSQTA
-338 IDNIRAWINGKTDAE
+338 VDNIRAWIDSKNSTD
-353 LLALVTA
+353 LLTMVTA

-369 FVPEGGDGTTNVP
+369 FVPAGGEGVVP
-382 SDIQA
+382 SEIQA
-387 YADSIVE
+387 YADTITE

-468 IVPLDGMTYEEA
+468 IVPLDGMTYEET

-503 DFSVDAVNLMFDK
+503 DFSVETVNLMFDK

-541 HWYDP
+541 HWYNP

-576 LYAECFQQAAKTSA
+576 LYAEYFQQAAKTSA

-616 GTLNAAVNKIIN
+616 GALNAAVNKIIN

-639 GIWGRKITDD
+639 GIWGRKIIDD

-708 IINANNTFTID
+708 IMNANNTFTID
-719 ENGMNLTTSDGLKK
+719 ENGVNLTTSDGLKK

-748 DTASEFADKLYL
+748 DTTSAFADKLYL

-792 FSTGDSNKVLGN
+792 FSTGESNKVLGN

-900 YIHADTSTTHS
+900 YIHSDTSTTHS

-917 MQSGTWYVYDAM
+917 MQSGTWYVYDSM
-929 TSNSNGM
+929 TSNSHGM
-936 WYQITRT
+936 WYWITRT
-943 CTYSNG
+943 CTYRNG

-961 VNLDASLSTVDS
+961 VNLDASLPTVDS

>member
-1 MLFSFDTFNRY
+1 MLFSFDKFDRY
-12 EIPVLTVAHPDFTE
+12 EIPVLTVAHPDFTK
-26 VGLIKNPLR
+26 VGIIKDPIG

-41 LISTSKISFDANS
+41 LVSTSKASFEAYS
-54 VDEIGFLPHYYDAL
+54 VDDTGNATFYYGAL
-68 KKYNLI
+68 TKYNLVHI
-74 HMDGFGWFVITHVN
+74 SGFGWFVITHVD
-88 ETNDGV
+88 ESNDGIHKSKSV
-94 YKNKNVECE
+94 DCE

-118 GTYRLYDITNP
+118 GTYRLYDPANAAST
-129 TSEDT
+129 ET
-134 LLGHFVANCPRWTI
+134 LLGHFLANCPRWTI
-148 GYVSSSLYSRYR
+148 GYVSSALYSRYR
-160 TFDMPDASMYGFI
+160 TFDMPDASMYGFL

-188 TEDLLINVYAPEDL
+188 TENLQIKVYAPDDL

-207 IVLRYTSLLK
+207 IVFRYTSLLK
-217 SISVAD
+217 HISISD
-223 SSDDVVTELQVYGAD
+223 SADDVVTELQVYGAD
-238 DFSIAT
+238 NFSIAT

-255 YDYFKDVMPPAMWAK
+255 YDYFKDVMPAAMWVK

-279 AAMASGSAYST
+279 AAMGRTSAYGNI
-290 LLTSIKNENLKIQQ
+290 LTAIKNENLKILG
-304 YQAQKAEAVRY
+304 YEANKSEVERY
-315 KDAGEQVRTANTP
+315 RAAGEQVRTVNTP
-328 YTIQEVSLTA
+328 YTMQAVSQTA
-338 IDNIRAWINGKTDAE
+338 VDNIRAWIDSKNSTD
-353 LLALVTA
+353 LLTMVTA

-369 FVPEGGDGTTNVP
+369 FVPAGGEGVVP
-382 SDIQA
+382 SEIQA
-387 YADSIVE
+387 YADTITE

-468 IVPLDGMTYEEA
+468 IVPLDGMTYEET

-503 DFSVDAVNLMFDK
+503 DFSVETVNLMFDK

-541 HWYDP
+541 HWYNP

-628 ANNQSTVIDQF
+628 ANNQSMVIDQF

-708 IINANNTFTID
+708 IMNANNTFTID
-719 ENGMNLTTSDGLKK
+719 ENGVNLTTSDGLKK

-748 DTASEFADKLYL
+748 DTTSAFADKLYL

-900 YIHADTSTTHS
+900 YIHSDTSTTHS

-917 MQSGTWYVYDAM
+917 MQSGTWYVYDSM
-929 TSNSNGM
+929 TSNSHGM
-936 WYQITRT
+936 WYWITRT
-943 CTYSNG
+943 CIYRNG

-961 VNLDASLSTVDS
+961 VNLDASLPTVDS

>member
-1 MLFSFDTFNRY
+1 MLFSFDKFDRY
-12 EIPVLTVAHPDFTE
+12 EIPVLTVAHPDFTK
-26 VGLIKNPLR
+26 VGIIKDPIG

-41 LISTSKISFDANS
+41 LVSTSKASFEAYS
-54 VDEIGFLPHYYDAL
+54 VDDTGNATFYYGAL
-68 KKYNLI
+68 TKYNLVHI
-74 HMDGFGWFVITHVN
+74 SGFGWFVITHVA
-88 ETNDGV
+88 ESNDGIHKSKSV
-94 YKNKNVECE
+94 DCE

-118 GTYRLYDITNP
+118 GTYRLYDPANAAST
-129 TSEDT
+129 ET
-134 LLGHFVANCPRWTI
+134 LLGHFLANCPRWTI
-148 GYVSSSLYSRYR
+148 GYVSSALYSRYR
-160 TFDMPDASMYGFI
+160 TFDMPDASMYGFL

-188 TEDLLINVYAPEDL
+188 TENLQIKVYAPDDL

-207 IVLRYTSLLK
+207 IVFRYTSLLK
-217 SISVAD
+217 HISISD
-223 SSDDVVTELQVYGAD
+223 SADDVVTELQVYGAD

-255 YDYFKDVMPPAMWAK
+255 YDYFKDVMPAAMWVK

-279 AAMASGSAYST
+279 AAMGRTSAYGNI
-290 LLTSIKNENLKIQQ
+290 LTAIKNENLKILG
-304 YQAQKAEAVRY
+304 YEANKSEVERY
-315 KDAGEQVRTANTP
+315 RAAGEQVRTVNTP
-328 YTIQEVSLTA
+328 YTMQAVSQTA
-338 IDNIRAWINGKTDAE
+338 VDNIRAWIDSKNSTD
-353 LLALVTA
+353 LLTMVTA

-369 FVPEGGDGTTNVP
+369 FVPAGGEGVVP
-382 SDIQA
+382 SEIRA
-387 YADSIVE
+387 YADTITE

-468 IVPLDGMTYEEA
+468 IVPLDGMTYEET

-486 LLDGAFETLERV
+486 LLDGALETLERV

-503 DFSVDAVNLMFDK
+503 DFSVETVNLMFDK

-541 HWYDP
+541 HWYNP

-694 EVLIG
+694 EMLIG

-719 ENGMNLTTSDGLKK
+719 ENGVNLTTSDGLKK

-748 DTASEFADKLYL
+748 DTTSAFADKLYL

-825 GAGINYGSNG
+825 GAGIQYGSNG

-849 EVETLAVTDGN
+849 EVEPLAVTDGN

-875 GGGSTGGSGSGT
+875 GGGGTGGSGSGT

-900 YIHADTSTTHS
+900 YIHSDTSTTHS
-911 SNSKGK
+911 SNAKGK
-917 MQSGTWYVYDAM
+917 MRSGTWYVYDSM

-936 WYQITRT
+936 WYWITRT
-943 CTYSNG
+943 CTYRNG

-961 VNLDASLSTVDS
+961 VNLDASLPTVDS

>member
-1 MLFSFDTFNRY
+1 MLFSFDKFDRY
-12 EIPVLTVAHPDFTE
+12 EIPVLTVAHPDFTK
-26 VGLIKNPLR
+26 VGIIKDPIG

-41 LISTSKISFDANS
+41 LVSTSKASFEAYS
-54 VDEIGFLPHYYDAL
+54 VDDTGNVTFYYGAL
-68 KKYNLI
+68 TKYNLVHI
-74 HMDGFGWFVITHVN
+74 SGFGWFVITNVD
-88 ETNDGV
+88 ESNDGIHKSKSV
-94 YKNKNVECE
+94 DCE

-118 GTYRLYDITNP
+118 GTYRLYDPANAAST
-129 TSEDT
+129 ET
-134 LLGHFVANCPRWTI
+134 LLGHFLANCPRWTI
-148 GYVSSSLYSRYR
+148 GYVSSALYSRYR
-160 TFDMPDASMYGFI
+160 TFDMPDASMYGFL

-188 TEDLLINVYAPEDL
+188 TENLQIKVYAPDDL

-207 IVLRYTSLLK
+207 IVFRYTSLLK
-217 SISVAD
+217 HISISD
-223 SSDDVVTELQVYGAD
+223 SADDVVTELQVYGAD

-255 YDYFKDVMPPAMWAK
+255 YDYFKDVMPAAMWVK

-279 AAMASGSAYST
+279 AAMGRTSAYGNI
-290 LLTSIKNENLKIQQ
+290 LTAIKNENLKILG
-304 YQAQKAEAVRY
+304 YEANKSEVERY
-315 KDAGEQVRTANTP
+315 RAAGEQVRTVNTP
-328 YTIQEVSLTA
+328 YTMQAVSQTA
-338 IDNIRAWINGKTDAE
+338 VDSIRAWIDSKNSTD
-353 LLALVTA
+353 LLTMVTA

-369 FVPEGGDGTTNVP
+369 FAPAGGEGVVP
-382 SDIQA
+382 SEIQA
-387 YADSIVE
+387 YADTITE

-468 IVPLDGMTYEEA
+468 IVPLDGMTYEET

-503 DFSVDAVNLMFDK
+503 DFSVETVNLMFDK

-541 HWYDP
+541 HWYNP

-708 IINANNTFTID
+708 IMNANNTFTID
-719 ENGMNLTTSDGLKK
+719 ENGVNLTTSDGLKK

-760 DSEGNAILRDIT
+760 DSEGNAVLNDIT
-772 AVGGTFAGGV
+772 AYNASLSGFVSAFMGDIGILSSSENGTV
-782 LADSGTMGAF
+782 
-792 FSTGDSNKVLGN
+792 NNGN
-804 LTIEGDLTINGK
+804 LRINGNLEVTGT
-816 YPASPVTPA
+816 YPNSPVTPA
-825 GAGINYGSNG
+825 GAGISNYGS
-835 YLVTAPTA
+835 YLVTAPSA
-843 NSFGTM
+843 NAFGTM
-849 EVETLAVTDGN
+849 EVSTLKVTDGSGN
-860 TTWYLLQNGS
+860 YWDLILKGTMTS
-870 QTTGS
+870 GS
-875 GGGSTGGSGSGT
+875 GGGSNTPIVNYHYFVKYTGSYSQKPVRSAANDTAPKVGWYAQKNQWYQYDYYKSGNGWYYLIGYGDSPDSIMLSVPTEGY
-887 SYNIIRFTSSTTV
+887 SFFDV
-900 YIHADTSTTHS
+900 YTSTE
-911 SNSKGK
+911 
-917 MQSGTWYVYDAM
+917 QRQA
-929 TSNSNGM
+929 
-936 WYQITRT
+936 
-943 CTYSNG
+943 
-949 QVSNVQPTTSGW
+949 
-961 VNLDASLSTVDS
+961 
-973 YINVPGV
+973 

>member
-1 MLFSFDTFNRY
+1 MLFSFDKFDRY
-12 EIPVLTVAHPDFTE
+12 EIPVLTVAHPDFTK
-26 VGLIKNPLR
+26 VGIIKDPIG

-41 LISTSKISFDANS
+41 LVSTSKASFEAYS
-54 VDEIGFLPHYYDAL
+54 VDDTGNATFYYGAL
-68 KKYNLI
+68 TKYNLVHI
-74 HMDGFGWFVITHVN
+74 SGFGWFVITHVD
-88 ETNDGV
+88 ESNDGIHKSKSV
-94 YKNKNVECE
+94 DCE

-118 GTYRLYDITNP
+118 GTYRLYDPANAAST
-129 TSEDT
+129 ET
-134 LLGHFVANCPRWTI
+134 LLGHFLANCPRWTI
-148 GYVSSSLYSRYR
+148 GYVSSALYSRYR
-160 TFDMPDASMYGFI
+160 TFDMPDASMYGFL

-188 TEDLLINVYAPEDL
+188 TENLQIKVYAPDDL

-207 IVLRYTSLLK
+207 IVFRYTSLLK
-217 SISVAD
+217 HISISD
-223 SSDDVVTELQVYGAD
+223 SADDVVTELQVYGAD
-238 DFSIAT
+238 NFSIAT

-255 YDYFKDVMPPAMWAK
+255 YDYFKDVMPAAMWVK

-279 AAMASGSAYST
+279 AAMGRTSAYGNI
-290 LLTSIKNENLKIQQ
+290 LTAIKNENLKILG
-304 YQAQKAEAVRY
+304 YEANKSEVERY
-315 KDAGEQVRTANTP
+315 RAAGEQVRTVNTP
-328 YTIQEVSLTA
+328 YTMQAVSQTA
-338 IDNIRAWINGKTDAE
+338 VDNIRAWIDSKNSTD
-353 LLALVTA
+353 LLTMVTA

-369 FVPEGGDGTTNVP
+369 FVPAGGEGVVP
-382 SDIQA
+382 SEIQA
-387 YADSIVE
+387 YADTITE

-400 QATINIY
+400 QATVNIY
-407 ACDKCEKYCDSL
+407 ACEKCEKYCDSL

-468 IVPLDGMTYEEA
+468 IVPLDGMTYEET

-503 DFSVDAVNLMFDK
+503 DFSVETVNLMFDK

-748 DTASEFADKLYL
+748 DTTSAFADKLYL

-900 YIHADTSTTHS
+900 YIHSDTSTTHS

-917 MQSGTWYVYDAM
+917 MQSGTWYVYDSM
-929 TSNSNGM
+929 TSNSHGM
-936 WYQITRT
+936 WYWITRT
-943 CTYSNG
+943 CTYRNG

-961 VNLDASLSTVDS
+961 VNLDASLPTVDS

>member
-1 MLFSFDTFNRY
+1 MLFSFDKFDRY
-12 EIPVLTVAHPDFTE
+12 EIPVLTVAHPDFTK
-26 VGLIKNPLR
+26 VGIIKDPIG

-41 LISTSKISFDANS
+41 LVSTSKASFEAYS
-54 VDEIGFLPHYYDAL
+54 VDDTGNATFYYGAL
-68 KKYNLI
+68 TKYNLVHI
-74 HMDGFGWFVITHVN
+74 SGFGWFVITHVD
-88 ETNDGV
+88 ESNDGIHKSKSV
-94 YKNKNVECE
+94 DCE

-118 GTYRLYDITNP
+118 GTYRLYDPANAAST
-129 TSEDT
+129 ET
-134 LLGHFVANCPRWTI
+134 LLGHFLANCPRWTI
-148 GYVSSSLYSRYR
+148 GYVSSALYSRYR
-160 TFDMPDASMYGFI
+160 TFDMPDASMYGFL

-188 TEDLLINVYAPEDL
+188 TENLQIKVYAPDDL

-207 IVLRYTSLLK
+207 IVFRYTSLLK
-217 SISVAD
+217 HISISD
-223 SSDDVVTELQVYGAD
+223 SADDVVTELQVYGAD
-238 DFSIAT
+238 NFSIAT

-255 YDYFKDVMPPAMWAK
+255 YDYFKDVMPAAMWVK

-279 AAMASGSAYST
+279 AAMGRTSAYGNI
-290 LLTSIKNENLKIQQ
+290 LTAIKNENLKILG
-304 YQAQKAEAVRY
+304 YEANKSEVERY
-315 KDAGEQVRTANTP
+315 RAAGEQVRTVNTP
-328 YTIQEVSLTA
+328 YTMQAVSQTA
-338 IDNIRAWINGKTDAE
+338 VDNIRAWIDSKNSTD
-353 LLALVTA
+353 LLTMVTA

-369 FVPEGGDGTTNVP
+369 FVPAGGEGVVP
-382 SDIQA
+382 SEIQA
-387 YADSIVE
+387 YADTITE

-468 IVPLDGMTYEEA
+468 IVPLDGMTYEET

-503 DFSVDAVNLMFDK
+503 DFSVETVNLMFDK

-541 HWYDP
+541 HWYNP

-708 IINANNTFTID
+708 IMNANNTFTID
-719 ENGMNLTTSDGLKK
+719 ENGVNLTTSDGLKK

-748 DTASEFADKLYL
+748 DTTSAFADKLYL

-792 FSTGDSNKVLGN
+792 FSTGESNKVLGN

-900 YIHADTSTTHS
+900 YIHSDTSTTHS

-917 MQSGTWYVYDAM
+917 MQSGTWYVYDSM
-929 TSNSNGM
+929 TSNSHGM
-936 WYQITRT
+936 WYWITRT
-943 CTYSNG
+943 CTYRNG

-961 VNLDASLSTVDS
+961 VNLDASLPTVDS

>member
-1 MLFSFDTFNRY
+1 MLFSFDKFDRY
-12 EIPVLTVAHPDFTE
+12 EILVLTVVHPDFTK
-26 VGLIKNPLR
+26 VGIIKDPIG

-41 LISTSKISFDANS
+41 LVSTSKASFEAYS
-54 VDEIGFLPHYYDAL
+54 VDDTGNATFYYGAL
-68 KKYNLI
+68 TKYNLVHI
-74 HMDGFGWFVITHVN
+74 SGFGWFVITHVD
-88 ETNDGV
+88 ESNDGIHKSKSV
-94 YKNKNVECE
+94 DCE

-118 GTYRLYDITNP
+118 GTYRLYDPANAAST
-129 TSEDT
+129 ET
-134 LLGHFVANCPRWTI
+134 LLGHFLANCPRWTI
-148 GYVSSSLYSRYR
+148 GYVSSALYSRYR
-160 TFDMPDASMYGFI
+160 TFDMPDASMYGFL

-188 TEDLLINVYAPEDL
+188 TENLQIKVYAPDDL

-207 IVLRYTSLLK
+207 IVFRYTSLLK
-217 SISVAD
+217 HISISD
-223 SSDDVVTELQVYGAD
+223 SADDVVTELQVYGAD
-238 DFSIAT
+238 NFSIAT

-255 YDYFKDVMPPAMWAK
+255 YDYFKDVMPAAMWVK

-279 AAMASGSAYST
+279 AAMGRTSAYGNI
-290 LLTSIKNENLKIQQ
+290 LTAIKNENLKILG
-304 YQAQKAEAVRY
+304 YEANKSEVERY
-315 KDAGEQVRTANTP
+315 RAAGEQVRTVNTP
-328 YTIQEVSLTA
+328 YTMQAVSQTA
-338 IDNIRAWINGKTDAE
+338 VDNIRAWIDSKNSTD
-353 LLALVTA
+353 LLTMVTA

-369 FVPEGGDGTTNVP
+369 FVPAGGEGVVP
-382 SDIQA
+382 SEIQA
-387 YADSIVE
+387 YADTITE

-468 IVPLDGMTYEEA
+468 IVPLDGMTYEET

-503 DFSVDAVNLMFDK
+503 DFSVETVNLMFDK

-541 HWYDP
+541 HWYNP

-616 GTLNAAVNKIIN
+616 GALNAAVNKIIN

-708 IINANNTFTID
+708 IMNANNTFTID
-719 ENGMNLTTSDGLKK
+719 ENGVNLTTSDGLKK

-748 DTASEFADKLYL
+748 DTTSAFADKLYL

-792 FSTGDSNKVLGN
+792 FSTGESNKVLGN

-900 YIHADTSTTHS
+900 YIHSDTSTTHS

-917 MQSGTWYVYDAM
+917 MQSGTWYVYDSM
-929 TSNSNGM
+929 TSNSHGM
-936 WYQITRT
+936 WYWITRT
-943 CTYSNG
+943 CTYRNG

-961 VNLDASLSTVDS
+961 VNLDASLPTVDS

>member
-1 MLFSFDTFNRY
+1 MLFSFDKFDRY
-12 EIPVLTVAHPDFTE
+12 EIPVLTVAHPDFTK
-26 VGLIKNPLR
+26 VGIIKDPIG

-41 LISTSKISFDANS
+41 LVSTSKASFEAYS
-54 VDEIGFLPHYYDAL
+54 VDDTGNATFYYGAL
-68 KKYNLI
+68 TKYNLVHI
-74 HMDGFGWFVITHVN
+74 SGFGWFVITHVD
-88 ETNDGV
+88 ESNDGIHKSKSV
-94 YKNKNVECE
+94 DCE

-118 GTYRLYDITNP
+118 GTYRLYDPANAAST
-129 TSEDT
+129 ET
-134 LLGHFVANCPRWTI
+134 LLGHFLANCPRWTI
-148 GYVSSSLYSRYR
+148 GYVSSALYSRYR
-160 TFDMPDASMYGFI
+160 TFDMPDASMYGFL

-188 TEDLLINVYAPEDL
+188 TENLQIKVYAPDDL

-207 IVLRYTSLLK
+207 IVFRYTSLLK
-217 SISVAD
+217 HISISD
-223 SSDDVVTELQVYGAD
+223 SADDVVTELQVYGAD

-255 YDYFKDVMPPAMWAK
+255 YDYFKDVMPAAMWVK

-279 AAMASGSAYST
+279 AAMGRTSAYGNI
-290 LLTSIKNENLKIQQ
+290 LTAIKNENLKILG
-304 YQAQKAEAVRY
+304 YEANKSEVERY
-315 KDAGEQVRTANTP
+315 RAAGEQVRTVNTP
-328 YTIQEVSLTA
+328 YTMQAVSQTA
-338 IDNIRAWINGKTDAE
+338 VDSIRAWIDGKSSTD
-353 LLALVTA
+353 LLTMVTA

-369 FVPEGGDGTTNVP
+369 FVPAGGEGVVP
-382 SDIQA
+382 SEIQA
-387 YADSIVE
+387 YADTITE

-400 QATINIY
+400 QATVNIY
-407 ACDKCEKYCDSL
+407 ACEKCEKYCDSL

-468 IVPLDGMTYEEA
+468 IVPLDGMTYEET

-503 DFSVDAVNLMFDK
+503 DFSVETVNLMFDK

-541 HWYDP
+541 HWYNP

-616 GTLNAAVNKIIN
+616 GALNAAVNKIIN
-628 ANNQSTVIDQF
+628 SNNQSTVIDQF

-708 IINANNTFTID
+708 IMNANNTFTID
-719 ENGMNLTTSDGLKK
+719 ENGVNLTTSDGLKK

-748 DTASEFADKLYL
+748 DTTSAFADKLYL

-900 YIHADTSTTHS
+900 YIHSDTSTTHS

-917 MQSGTWYVYDAM
+917 MQSGTWYVYDSM
-929 TSNSNGM
+929 TSNSHGM
-936 WYQITRT
+936 WYWITRT
-943 CTYSNG
+943 CTYRNG

-961 VNLDASLSTVDS
+961 VNLDASLPTVDS

>member
-1 MLFSFDTFNRY
+1 MLFSFDKFDRY
-12 EIPVLTVAHPDFTE
+12 EIPVLTVAHPDFTK
-26 VGLIKNPLR
+26 VGIIKDPIG

-41 LISTSKISFDANS
+41 LVSTSKASFEAYS
-54 VDEIGFLPHYYDAL
+54 VDDTGNATFYYGAL
-68 KKYNLI
+68 TKYNLVHI
-74 HMDGFGWFVITHVN
+74 SGFGWFVITHVD
-88 ETNDGV
+88 ESNDGIHKSKSV
-94 YKNKNVECE
+94 DCE

-118 GTYRLYDITNP
+118 GTYRLYDPANAAST
-129 TSEDT
+129 ET
-134 LLGHFVANCPRWTI
+134 LLGHFLANCPRWTI
-148 GYVSSSLYSRYR
+148 GYVSSALYSRYR
-160 TFDMPDASMYGFI
+160 TFDMPDASMYGFL

-188 TEDLLINVYAPEDL
+188 TENLQIKVYAPDDL

-207 IVLRYTSLLK
+207 IVFRYTSLLK
-217 SISVAD
+217 HISISD
-223 SSDDVVTELQVYGAD
+223 SADDVVTELQVYGAD
-238 DFSIAT
+238 NFSIAT

-255 YDYFKDVMPPAMWAK
+255 YDYFKDVMPAAMWIK

-279 AAMASGSAYST
+279 AAMGRTSAYGNI
-290 LLTSIKNENLKIQQ
+290 LTAIKNENLKILG
-304 YQAQKAEAVRY
+304 YEANKSEVERY
-315 KDAGEQVRTANTP
+315 RAAGEQVRTVNTP
-328 YTIQEVSLTA
+328 YTMQAVSQTA
-338 IDNIRAWINGKTDAE
+338 VDNIRAWIDSKNSTD
-353 LLALVTA
+353 LLTMVTA

-369 FVPEGGDGTTNVP
+369 FVPAGGEGVVP
-382 SDIQA
+382 SEIQA
-387 YADSIVE
+387 YADTITE

-468 IVPLDGMTYEEA
+468 IVPLDGMTYEET

-503 DFSVDAVNLMFDK
+503 DFSVETVNLMFDK

-541 HWYDP
+541 HWYNP

-708 IINANNTFTID
+708 IMNANNTFTID
-719 ENGMNLTTSDGLKK
+719 ENGVNLTTSDGLKK

-748 DTASEFADKLYL
+748 DTTSAFADKLYL

-917 MQSGTWYVYDAM
+917 MRSGTWYVYDAM

-936 WYQITRT
+936 WYWITRT
-943 CTYSNG
+943 CTYRNG

>member
-1 MLFSFDTFNRY
+1 MLFSFDKFDRY
-12 EIPVLTVAHPDFTE
+12 EIPVLTVAHPDFTK
-26 VGLIKNPLR
+26 VGIIKDPIG

-41 LISTSKISFDANS
+41 LVSTSKASFEAYS
-54 VDEIGFLPHYYDAL
+54 VDDTGNATFYYGAL
-68 KKYNLI
+68 TKYNLVHI
-74 HMDGFGWFVITHVN
+74 SGFGWFVITNVD
-88 ETNDGV
+88 ESNDGIHKSKSV
-94 YKNKNVECE
+94 DCE

-118 GTYRLYDITNP
+118 GTYRLYDPANAAST
-129 TSEDT
+129 ET
-134 LLGHFVANCPRWTI
+134 LLGHFLANCPRWTI
-148 GYVSSSLYSRYR
+148 GYVSSALYSRYR
-160 TFDMPDASMYGFI
+160 TFDMPDASMYGFL

-188 TEDLLINVYAPEDL
+188 TENLQIKVYAPDDL

-207 IVLRYTSLLK
+207 IVFRYTSLLK
-217 SISVAD
+217 HISISD
-223 SSDDVVTELQVYGAD
+223 SADDVVTELQVYGAD

-255 YDYFKDVMPPAMWAK
+255 YDYFKDVMPAAMWIK

-279 AAMASGSAYST
+279 AAMGRTSAYGNI
-290 LLTSIKNENLKIQQ
+290 LTAIKNENLKILG
-304 YQAQKAEAVRY
+304 YEANKSEVERY
-315 KDAGEQVRTANTP
+315 RAAGEQVRTVNTP
-328 YTIQEVSLTA
+328 YTMQAVSQTA
-338 IDNIRAWINGKTDAE
+338 VDNIRAWIDSKNSTD
-353 LLALVTA
+353 LLTMVTA

-369 FVPEGGDGTTNVP
+369 FVPAGGEGGVP
-382 SDIQA
+382 SEIQV
-387 YADSIVE
+387 YADTIAE

-400 QATINIY
+400 QATVNIY
-407 ACDKCEKYCDSL
+407 ACEKCIQYCDSL
-419 IATSKAQIEIYQ
+419 IEQSKAQIAVYQ
-431 NQRKATH
+431 EQRQAASAG
-438 TNLSIS
+438 LALS
-444 NYLTADEIVALG
+444 NYLTAAEITALG
-456 DYTLADVYENPY
+456 DYTLADVYENTY
-468 IVPLDGMTYEEA
+468 IVPLDNATYEET

-486 LLDGAFETLERV
+486 LLDGALEVLDRV
-498 SQPTF
+498 SQPAF
-503 DFSVDAVNLMFDK
+503 EFSVDSVNLMFDK
-516 EHEDYVNIIEQNGLG
+516 EHEAYINKIEQKGLG
-531 CRVHVEFEDG
+531 CQVHIEFEDG
-541 HWYDP
+541 NWYNP
-546 VLMGIS
+546 VLMGIG
-552 VEYDAPD
+552 VEYDHPD
-559 KCELVFGSNYH
+559 KCSLVFGSNYH
-570 AKMSED
+570 ARMSED
-576 LYAECFQQAAKTSA
+576 LYAECFQNAAKTSS
-590 TVSSALHSWLNPMES
+590 TVSSALHSWLNPMQS

-611 REFME
+611 REFIE
-616 GTLNAAVNKIIN
+616 GTLSAAANKIIN
-628 ANNQSTVIDQF
+628 ASNQSTVIDQF
-639 GIWGRKITDD
+639 GIWGRKATED
-649 GYSPKQIKIINNG
+649 GYSPKQLKIINNG
-662 LYMTDDNWD
+662 MFMTDDNWD
-671 TCKLALGEI
+671 TCKLAIGEI
-680 DIPGTADSAYGIAS
+680 EIPGTADSAYGIAS

-708 IINANNTFTID
+708 IMNANNTFTID
-719 ENGMNLTTSDGLKK
+719 ENGVNLTTSDGLKK

-748 DTASEFADKLYL
+748 DTTSEFADKLYL

-917 MQSGTWYVYDAM
+917 MRSGTWYVYDAM

>member
-1 MLFSFDTFNRY
+1 MLFSFDKFDRY
-12 EIPVLTVAHPDFTE
+12 EIPVLTVAHPDFTK
-26 VGLIKNPLR
+26 VGIIKDPIG

-41 LISTSKISFDANS
+41 LVSTSKASFEAYS
-54 VDEIGFLPHYYDAL
+54 VDDTGNATFYYGAL
-68 KKYNLI
+68 TKYNLVHI
-74 HMDGFGWFVITHVN
+74 SGFGWFVITHVD
-88 ETNDGV
+88 ESNDGIHKSKSV
-94 YKNKNVECE
+94 DCE

-118 GTYRLYDITNP
+118 GTYRLYDPANAAST
-129 TSEDT
+129 ET
-134 LLGHFVANCPRWTI
+134 LLGHFLANCPRWTI
-148 GYVSSSLYSRYR
+148 GYVSSALYSRYR
-160 TFDMPDASMYGFI
+160 TFDMPDASMYGFL

-188 TEDLLINVYAPEDL
+188 TENLQIKVYAPDDL

-207 IVLRYTSLLK
+207 IVFRYTSLLK
-217 SISVAD
+217 HISISD
-223 SSDDVVTELQVYGAD
+223 SADDVVTELQVYGAD
-238 DFSIAT
+238 NFSIAT

-255 YDYFKDVMPPAMWAK
+255 YDYFKDVMPAAMWVK

-279 AAMASGSAYST
+279 AAMGRTSAYGNI
-290 LLTSIKNENLKIQQ
+290 LTAIKNENLKILG
-304 YQAQKAEAVRY
+304 YEANKSEVERY
-315 KDAGEQVRTANTP
+315 RAAGEQVRTVNTP
-328 YTIQEVSLTA
+328 YTMQAVSQTA
-338 IDNIRAWINGKTDAE
+338 VDNIRAWIDSKNSTD
-353 LLALVTA
+353 LLTMVTA

-369 FVPEGGDGTTNVP
+369 FVPAGGEGVVP
-382 SDIQA
+382 SEIQA
-387 YADSIVE
+387 YADTITE

-468 IVPLDGMTYEEA
+468 IVPLDGMTYEET

-503 DFSVDAVNLMFDK
+503 DFSVETVNLMFDK

-541 HWYDP
+541 HWYNP

-628 ANNQSTVIDQF
+628 ANNQSMVIDQF

-708 IINANNTFTID
+708 IMNANNTFTID
-719 ENGMNLTTSDGLKK
+719 ENGVNLTTSDGLKK

-748 DTASEFADKLYL
+748 DTTSAFADKLYL

-900 YIHADTSTTHS
+900 YIHSDTSTTHS

-917 MQSGTWYVYDAM
+917 MQSGIWYVYDSM
-929 TSNSNGM
+929 TSNSHGM
-936 WYQITRT
+936 WYWITRT
-943 CTYSNG
+943 CTYRNG

-961 VNLDASLSTVDS
+961 VNLDASLPTVDS

>member
-1 MLFSFDTFNRY
+1 MLFSFDKFDRY
-12 EIPVLTVAHPDFTE
+12 EIPVLTVAHPDFTK
-26 VGLIKNPLR
+26 VGIIKDPIG

-41 LISTSKISFDANS
+41 LVSTSKASFEAYS
-54 VDEIGFLPHYYDAL
+54 VDDTGNVTFYYGAL
-68 KKYNLI
+68 TKYNLVHI
-74 HMDGFGWFVITHVN
+74 SGFGWFVITNVD
-88 ETNDGV
+88 ESNDGIHKSKSV
-94 YKNKNVECE
+94 DCE

-118 GTYRLYDITNP
+118 GTYRLYDPANAAST
-129 TSEDT
+129 ET
-134 LLGHFVANCPRWTI
+134 LLGHFLANCPRWTI
-148 GYVSSSLYSRYR
+148 GYVSSALYSRYR
-160 TFDMPDASMYGFI
+160 TFDMPDASMYGFL

-188 TEDLLINVYAPEDL
+188 TENLQIKVYAPDDL

-207 IVLRYTSLLK
+207 IVFRYTSLLK
-217 SISVAD
+217 HISISD
-223 SSDDVVTELQVYGAD
+223 SADDVVTELQVYGAD

-255 YDYFKDVMPPAMWAK
+255 YDYFKDVMPAAMWVK

-279 AAMASGSAYST
+279 AAMGRTSAYGNI
-290 LLTSIKNENLKIQQ
+290 LTAIKNENLKILG
-304 YQAQKAEAVRY
+304 YEANKSEAERY
-315 KDAGEQVRTANTP
+315 RAAGEQVRTVNTP
-328 YTIQEVSLTA
+328 YTMQAVSQTA
-338 IDNIRAWINGKTDAE
+338 VDSIRAWIDSKNSTD
-353 LLALVTA
+353 LLTMVTA

-369 FVPEGGDGTTNVP
+369 FAPAGGEGVVP
-382 SDIQA
+382 SEIQA
-387 YADSIVE
+387 YADTITE

-468 IVPLDGMTYEEA
+468 IVPLDGMTYEET

-503 DFSVDAVNLMFDK
+503 DFSVETVNLMFDK

-760 DSEGNAILRDIT
+760 DSEGNAVLNDIT
-772 AVGGTFAGGV
+772 AYNASLSGFVSAFMGDIGILSSSENGTV
-782 LADSGTMGAF
+782 
-792 FSTGDSNKVLGN
+792 NNGN
-804 LTIEGDLTINGK
+804 LRINGNLEVTGT
-816 YPASPVTPA
+816 YPNSPVTPA
-825 GAGINYGSNG
+825 GAGISNYGS
-835 YLVTAPTA
+835 YLVTAPSA
-843 NSFGTM
+843 NAFGTM
-849 EVETLAVTDGN
+849 EVSTLKVTDGSGN
-860 TTWYLLQNGS
+860 YWDLILKGTMTS
-870 QTTGS
+870 GS
-875 GGGSTGGSGSGT
+875 GGGSNTPIVNYHYFVKYTGSYSQKPVRSAANDTAPKVGWYAQKNQWYQYDYYKSGNGWYYLIGYGDSPDSIMLSVPTEGY
-887 SYNIIRFTSSTTV
+887 SFFDV
-900 YIHADTSTTHS
+900 YTSTE
-911 SNSKGK
+911 
-917 MQSGTWYVYDAM
+917 QRQA
-929 TSNSNGM
+929 
-936 WYQITRT
+936 
-943 CTYSNG
+943 
-949 QVSNVQPTTSGW
+949 
-961 VNLDASLSTVDS
+961 
-973 YINVPGV
+973 

>member
-1 MLFSFDTFNRY
+1 MLFSFDKFDRY
-12 EIPVLTVAHPDFTE
+12 EIPVLTVAHPDFTK
-26 VGLIKNPLR
+26 VGIIKDPIG

-41 LISTSKISFDANS
+41 LVSTSKASFEAYS
-54 VDEIGFLPHYYDAL
+54 VDDTGNATFYYGAL
-68 KKYNLI
+68 TKYNLVHI
-74 HMDGFGWFVITHVN
+74 SGFGWFVITHVD
-88 ETNDGV
+88 ESNDGIHKSKSV
-94 YKNKNVECE
+94 DCE

-118 GTYRLYDITNP
+118 GTYRLYDPANAAST
-129 TSEDT
+129 ET
-134 LLGHFVANCPRWTI
+134 LLGHFLANCPRWTI
-148 GYVSSSLYSRYR
+148 GYVSSALYSRYR
-160 TFDMPDASMYGFI
+160 TFDMPDASMYGFL

-188 TEDLLINVYAPEDL
+188 TENLQIKVYAPDDL

-207 IVLRYTSLLK
+207 IVFRYTSLLK
-217 SISVAD
+217 HISISD
-223 SSDDVVTELQVYGAD
+223 SADDVVTELQVYGAD
-238 DFSIAT
+238 NFSIAT

-255 YDYFKDVMPPAMWAK
+255 YDYFKDVMPAAMWVK

-279 AAMASGSAYST
+279 AAMGRTSAYGNI
-290 LLTSIKNENLKIQQ
+290 LTAIKNENLKILG
-304 YQAQKAEAVRY
+304 YEANKSEVERY
-315 KDAGEQVRTANTP
+315 RAAGEQVRTVNTP
-328 YTIQEVSLTA
+328 YTMQAVSQTA
-338 IDNIRAWINGKTDAE
+338 VDNIRAWIDSKNSTD
-353 LLALVTA
+353 LLTMVTA

-369 FVPEGGDGTTNVP
+369 FAPAGGEGVVP
-382 SDIQA
+382 SEIQA
-387 YADSIVE
+387 YADTITE

-400 QATINIY
+400 QATVNIY
-407 ACDKCEKYCDSL
+407 ACEKCEKYCDSL

-468 IVPLDGMTYEEA
+468 IVPLDGMTYEET

-503 DFSVDAVNLMFDK
+503 DFSVETVNLMFDK

-541 HWYDP
+541 HWYNP

-552 VEYDAPD
+552 VEYDSPD

-708 IINANNTFTID
+708 IMNANNTFTID
-719 ENGMNLTTSDGLKK
+719 ENGVNLTTSDGLKK

-748 DTASEFADKLYL
+748 DTTSAFADKLYL

-900 YIHADTSTTHS
+900 YIHSDTSTTHS

-917 MQSGTWYVYDAM
+917 MQSGTWYVYDSM
-929 TSNSNGM
+929 TSNSHGM
-936 WYQITRT
+936 WYWITRT
-943 CTYSNG
+943 CTYRNG

-961 VNLDASLSTVDS
+961 VNLDASLPTVDS

>member
-1 MLFSFDTFNRY
+1 MLFSFDKFDRY
-12 EIPVLTVAHPDFTE
+12 EIPVLTVAHPDFTK
-26 VGLIKNPLR
+26 VGIIKDPIG

-41 LISTSKISFDANS
+41 LVSTSKASFEAYS
-54 VDEIGFLPHYYDAL
+54 VDDTGNATFYYGAL
-68 KKYNLI
+68 TKYNLVHI
-74 HMDGFGWFVITHVN
+74 SGFGWFVITHVN
-88 ETNDGV
+88 ESNDGIHKSKSV
-94 YKNKNVECE
+94 DCE

-118 GTYRLYDITNP
+118 GTYRLYDPANAAST
-129 TSEDT
+129 ET
-134 LLGHFVANCPRWTI
+134 LLGHFLANCPRWTI
-148 GYVSSSLYSRYR
+148 GYVSSALYSRYR
-160 TFDMPDASMYGFI
+160 TFDMPDASMYGFL

-188 TEDLLINVYAPEDL
+188 TENLQIKVYAPDDL

-207 IVLRYTSLLK
+207 IVFRYTSLLK
-217 SISVAD
+217 HISISD
-223 SSDDVVTELQVYGAD
+223 SADDVVTELQVYGAD
-238 DFSIAT
+238 NFSIAT

-255 YDYFKDVMPPAMWAK
+255 YDYFKDVMPAAMWVK

-279 AAMASGSAYST
+279 AAMGRTSAYGNI
-290 LLTSIKNENLKIQQ
+290 LTAIKNENLKILG
-304 YQAQKAEAVRY
+304 YEANKSEVERY
-315 KDAGEQVRTANTP
+315 RAAGEQVRTVNTP
-328 YTIQEVSLTA
+328 YTMQAVSQTA
-338 IDNIRAWINGKTDAE
+338 VDNIRAWIDSKNSTD
-353 LLALVTA
+353 LLTMVTA

-369 FVPEGGDGTTNVP
+369 FVPAGGEGVVP
-382 SDIQA
+382 SEIQA
-387 YADSIVE
+387 YADTITE

-468 IVPLDGMTYEEA
+468 IVPLDGMTYEET

-486 LLDGAFETLERV
+486 LLDGALETLERV

-503 DFSVDAVNLMFDK
+503 DFSVETVNLMFDK

-541 HWYDP
+541 HWYNP

-694 EVLIG
+694 EMLIG

-719 ENGMNLTTSDGLKK
+719 ENGVNLTTSDGLKK

-748 DTASEFADKLYL
+748 DTTSAFADKLYL

-825 GAGINYGSNG
+825 GAGIQYGSNG

-875 GGGSTGGSGSGT
+875 GGGGTGGSGSGT

-900 YIHADTSTTHS
+900 YIHSDTSTTHS
-911 SNSKGK
+911 SNAKGK
-917 MQSGTWYVYDAM
+917 MRSGTWYVYDSM

-936 WYQITRT
+936 WYWITRT
-943 CTYSNG
+943 CTYRNG

-961 VNLDASLSTVDS
+961 VNLDASLPTVDS

>member
-1 MLFSFDTFNRY
+1 MLFSFDKFDRY
-12 EIPVLTVAHPDFTE
+12 EIPVLTVAHPDLTK
-26 VGLIKNPLR
+26 VGIIKDPIG

-41 LISTSKISFDANS
+41 LVSTSKASFEAYS
-54 VDEIGFLPHYYDAL
+54 VDDTGNATFYYGAL
-68 KKYNLI
+68 TKYNLVHI
-74 HMDGFGWFVITHVN
+74 SGFGWFVITHVD
-88 ETNDGV
+88 ESNDGIHKSKSV
-94 YKNKNVECE
+94 DCE

-118 GTYRLYDITNP
+118 GTYRLYDPANAAST
-129 TSEDT
+129 ET
-134 LLGHFVANCPRWTI
+134 LLGHFLANCPRWTI
-148 GYVSSSLYSRYR
+148 GYVSSALYSRYR
-160 TFDMPDASMYGFI
+160 TFDMPDASMYGFL

-188 TEDLLINVYAPEDL
+188 TENLQIKVYAPDDL

-207 IVLRYTSLLK
+207 IVFRYTSLLK
-217 SISVAD
+217 HISISD
-223 SSDDVVTELQVYGAD
+223 SADDVVTELQVYGAD
-238 DFSIAT
+238 NFSIAT

-255 YDYFKDVMPPAMWAK
+255 YDYFKDVMPAAMWVK

-279 AAMASGSAYST
+279 AAMGRTSAYGNI
-290 LLTSIKNENLKIQQ
+290 LTAIKNENLKILG
-304 YQAQKAEAVRY
+304 YEANKSEVERY
-315 KDAGEQVRTANTP
+315 RAAGEQVRTVNTP
-328 YTIQEVSLTA
+328 YTMQAVSQTA
-338 IDNIRAWINGKTDAE
+338 VDNIRAWIDSKNSTD
-353 LLALVTA
+353 LLTMVTA

-369 FVPEGGDGTTNVP
+369 FVPAGGEGVVP
-382 SDIQA
+382 SEIQA
-387 YADSIVE
+387 YADTITE

-468 IVPLDGMTYEEA
+468 IVPLDGMTYEET

-503 DFSVDAVNLMFDK
+503 DFSVETVNLMFDK

-541 HWYDP
+541 HWYNP

-616 GTLNAAVNKIIN
+616 GALNAAVNKIIN

-708 IINANNTFTID
+708 IMNANNTFTID
-719 ENGMNLTTSDGLKK
+719 ENGVNLTTSDGLKK

-875 GGGSTGGSGSGT
+875 GGDSTGGSGSGT

-900 YIHADTSTTHS
+900 YIHSDTSTTHS

-917 MQSGTWYVYDAM
+917 MQSGTWYVYDSM
-929 TSNSNGM
+929 TSNSHGM
-936 WYQITRT
+936 WYWITRT
-943 CTYSNG
+943 CTYRNG

-961 VNLDASLSTVDS
+961 VNLDASLPTVDS

>member
-1 MLFSFDTFNRY
+1 MLFSFDKFDRY
-12 EIPVLTVAHPDFTE
+12 EIPVLTVAHPDFTK
-26 VGLIKNPLR
+26 VGIIKDPIG

-41 LISTSKISFDANS
+41 LVSTSKASFEAYS
-54 VDEIGFLPHYYDAL
+54 VDDTGNATFYYGAL
-68 KKYNLI
+68 TKYNLVHI
-74 HMDGFGWFVITHVN
+74 SGFGWFVITHVA
-88 ETNDGV
+88 ESNDGIHKSKSV
-94 YKNKNVECE
+94 DCE

-118 GTYRLYDITNP
+118 GTYRLYDPANAAST
-129 TSEDT
+129 ET
-134 LLGHFVANCPRWTI
+134 LLGHFLANCPRWTI
-148 GYVSSSLYSRYR
+148 GYVSSALYSRYR
-160 TFDMPDASMYGFI
+160 TFDMPDASMYGFL

-188 TEDLLINVYAPEDL
+188 TENLQIKVYAPDDL

-207 IVLRYTSLLK
+207 IVFRYTSLLK
-217 SISVAD
+217 HISISD
-223 SSDDVVTELQVYGAD
+223 SADDVVTELQVYGAD

-255 YDYFKDVMPPAMWAK
+255 YDYFKDVMPAAMWVK

-279 AAMASGSAYST
+279 AAMGRTSAYGNI
-290 LLTSIKNENLKIQQ
+290 LTAIKNENLKILG
-304 YQAQKAEAVRY
+304 YEANKSEVERY
-315 KDAGEQVRTANTP
+315 RTAGEQVRTVNTP
-328 YTIQEVSLTA
+328 YTMQAVSQTA
-338 IDNIRAWINGKTDAE
+338 VDNIRAWIDSKNSTD
-353 LLALVTA
+353 LLTMVTA

-369 FVPEGGDGTTNVP
+369 FAPASGEGVVP
-382 SDIQA
+382 SEIQA
-387 YADSIVE
+387 YADTITE

-400 QATINIY
+400 QATVNIY
-407 ACDKCEKYCDSL
+407 ACEKCEKYCDSL

-468 IVPLDGMTYEEA
+468 IVPLDGMTYEET

-503 DFSVDAVNLMFDK
+503 DFSVETVNLMFDK

-541 HWYDP
+541 HWYNP

-616 GTLNAAVNKIIN
+616 GALNAAVNKIIN
-628 ANNQSTVIDQF
+628 SNNQSTVIDQF

-708 IINANNTFTID
+708 IMNANNTFTID
-719 ENGMNLTTSDGLKK
+719 ENGVNLTTSDGLKK

-748 DTASEFADKLYL
+748 DTTSAFADKLYL

-900 YIHADTSTTHS
+900 YIHSDTSTTHS

-917 MQSGTWYVYDAM
+917 MQSGTWYVYDSM
-929 TSNSNGM
+929 TSNSHGM
-936 WYQITRT
+936 WYWITRT
-943 CTYSNG
+943 CTYRNG

-961 VNLDASLSTVDS
+961 VNLDASLPTVDS

>member
-1 MLFSFDTFNRY
+1 MLFSFDKFDRY
-12 EIPVLTVAHPDFTE
+12 EIPVLTVAHPDFTK
-26 VGLIKNPLR
+26 VGIIKDPIG

-41 LISTSKISFDANS
+41 LVSTSKASFEAYS
-54 VDEIGFLPHYYDAL
+54 VDDTGNATFYYGAL
-68 KKYNLI
+68 TKYNLVHI
-74 HMDGFGWFVITHVN
+74 SGFGWFVITHVA
-88 ETNDGV
+88 ESNDGIHKSKSV
-94 YKNKNVECE
+94 DCE

-118 GTYRLYDITNP
+118 GTYRLYDPANAAST
-129 TSEDT
+129 ET
-134 LLGHFVANCPRWTI
+134 LLGHFLANCPRWTI
-148 GYVSSSLYSRYR
+148 GYVSSALYSRYR
-160 TFDMPDASMYGFI
+160 TFDMPDASMYGFL

-188 TEDLLINVYAPEDL
+188 TENLQIKVYAPDDL

-207 IVLRYTSLLK
+207 IVFRYTSLLK
-217 SISVAD
+217 HISISD
-223 SSDDVVTELQVYGAD
+223 SADDVVTELQVYGAD

-255 YDYFKDVMPPAMWAK
+255 YDYFKDVMPAAMWVK

-279 AAMASGSAYST
+279 AAMGRTSAYGNI
-290 LLTSIKNENLKIQQ
+290 LTAIKNENLKILG
-304 YQAQKAEAVRY
+304 YEANKSEVERY
-315 KDAGEQVRTANTP
+315 RAAGEQVRTVNTP
-328 YTIQEVSLTA
+328 YTMQAVSQTA
-338 IDNIRAWINGKTDAE
+338 VDNIRAWIDSKNSTD
-353 LLALVTA
+353 LLTMVTA

-369 FVPEGGDGTTNVP
+369 FVPAGGEGVVP
-382 SDIQA
+382 SEIQA
-387 YADSIVE
+387 YADTITE

-468 IVPLDGMTYEEA
+468 IVPLDGMTYEET

-486 LLDGAFETLERV
+486 LLDGALETLERV

-503 DFSVDAVNLMFDK
+503 DFSVETVNLMFDK

-541 HWYDP
+541 HWYNP

-680 DIPGTADSAYGIAS
+680 DIPGTADAAYGIAS
-694 EVLIG
+694 EMLIG

-719 ENGMNLTTSDGLKK
+719 ENGVNLTTSDGLKK

-748 DTASEFADKLYL
+748 DTTSEFADKLYL
-760 DSEGNAILRDIT
+760 DSEGNAVLRDIT

-825 GAGINYGSNG
+825 GAGIQYGSNG

-849 EVETLAVTDGN
+849 EVEPLAVTDGN

-875 GGGSTGGSGSGT
+875 GGGGTGGSGSGT

-900 YIHADTSTTHS
+900 YIHSDTSTTHS
-911 SNSKGK
+911 SNAKGK
-917 MQSGTWYVYDAM
+917 MRSGTWYVYDSM

-936 WYQITRT
+936 WYWITRT
-943 CTYSNG
+943 CTYRNG

-961 VNLDASLSTVDS
+961 VNLDASLPTVDS